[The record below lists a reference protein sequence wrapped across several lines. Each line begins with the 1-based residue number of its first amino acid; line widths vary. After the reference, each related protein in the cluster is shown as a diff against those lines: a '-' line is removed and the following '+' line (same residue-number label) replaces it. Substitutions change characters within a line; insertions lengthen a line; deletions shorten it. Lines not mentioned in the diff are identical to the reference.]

1 MNLRRLQATAI
12 SLLFSLGTFAAG
24 TDGSNGNA
32 ELKASATKATVGEN
46 VNLTVTVSGIT
57 DGEGTGS
64 KGKCVYSVTIPSGL
78 TKVSG
83 TNSPQSLTGS
93 GGNKTYDHGT
103 YTTSAVGKYT
113 FGINVTTGTTSS
125 NTLDVYF
132 CPAAPV
138 ASAATNIASQ
148 GFTANWNEVSGA
160 TYKVSLYKSEQ
171 LIGTYN
177 SNETSY
183 DFSELEANT
192 TYEYCVSSIVNEIE
206 SANPSQK
213 MSVTTL
219 QPIIT
224 MTSVSD
230 LETYGDQLTGTFTVD
245 LQNATESKVVLALGG
260 DGASAYTI
268 SPTVIKTFPS
278 EVTYTFAPSSVGTFN
293 ATVTATSANADNQV
307 LTIKGVSK
315 EVVAPVLQEAT
326 EIESSGF
333 TANWNAI
340 EGATGY
346 ILNIYDANGNA
357 VDGYENLEVGNVT
370 TFVVDNIAPEQTYTC
385 DVYAVSGN
393 NKSEKSNKIQITTP
407 KGAVVTYV
415 AIGEFETPAGAT
427 AEKTIYVDG
436 VNLTGDVTVSL
447 DGDAAFSTNVSSIT
461 ATEGAANGAVA
472 ITFAPTVV
480 GAYSATVSL
489 ATAGAKTKTINISGK
504 ALPSTVTALAAT
516 AVSENGFTANWEG
529 EKGATYVVTLVD
541 MDGVENKIET
551 TGTSYVFTGLESGE
565 TYTYTVQIKE
575 NGLLSYRSAEIT
587 ATTLSA
593 PSVSVNAGKTGVVL
607 TWNKI
612 GNVSNYKAIL
622 YKDGESIN
630 TSTTTNCSVS
640 FDGLTENTEYSYE
653 VKAEYGNG
661 SEVSSG
667 VKNFTT
673 KSYNVYGQQIGN
685 SDFEAWD
692 NEGSNNVEPSNWNSF
707 MTLSPDFS
715 MANQAMGKQV
725 ESNSDVR
732 PGSAGKKSARI
743 WSRNVV
749 IATAQGNLTTG
760 RIHAGSATADDE
772 TTNFNRSEIDNPNF
786 SEVLTSRPDSMTV
799 WVKYNASDKKQK
811 SSISAFIHDDYA
823 EFQDPLVTKC
833 KSHVVA
839 QAALEYGVTGW
850 ERKSIPFN
858 YASYASNGVDPK
870 FILVTFNSNSTPG
883 GGAANDE
890 VYVDDLL
897 LIYKP
902 TLSIGSL
909 SKTQYEPG
917 DVISLPYTIEG
928 TMSPYNLNKAANVV
942 SLELS
947 DATGNFDNA
956 TVLTSVTTDESG
968 TLTAQLPSTLAD
980 GNLYKMRVVT
990 TNYPMTSDA
999 SNAFVVRNVPADVVA
1014 TEATDV
1020 TAVSFKANWE
1030 AAANAQS
1037 YVLTVKKANGD
1048 VLKTVE
1054 TVETTATITGLSSE
1068 TSYSYTVKAV
1078 NDYLTSQNNSNVV
1091 TVKTAGGGSISY
1103 DGKTSFT
1110 GVAGGQAQN
1119 ATITVT
1125 GAGLIDV
1132 IHVLKSGSADFSI
1145 GDVTE
1150 LNAEGGVLNV
1160 TYNPSTVG
1168 VQTASIKLSSKLVNP
1183 AVTITLTGTV
1193 LPQTVSTAEA
1203 TDVTMSS
1210 FTANWNASA
1219 IEGAKYVFTLYSADG
1234 MKISSEEV
1242 DGTSK
1247 IVTGLS
1253 AATAYSYTVAVKVSG
1268 LTSEES
1274 AAQNVTTVSIPVIS
1288 DLPTAELSFTSAYTV
1303 ASDAQKITVSGSNL
1317 QGNITAAISGDN
1329 ADMFSLSATE
1339 LSNGDEL
1346 SITYTPSSFDSH
1358 SAILTLSS
1366 VNAESV
1372 TLDLKG
1378 VPTLAKVEALP
1389 ATNVTENGWGY
1400 TANWNAT
1407 PGATKYQ
1414 ATFLYDV
1421 NGEPTQYILQD
1432 LDASVTS
1439 YDVYARALRDKVNY
1453 YVIKAF
1459 AGLNNEYESKSDTI
1473 AISLIKPAAVA
1484 ASEATDVTET
1494 GFTAN
1499 WEASEDESVK
1509 YILTVTSNGVEV
1521 SKDTLIGT
1529 SKAITGL
1536 TAGTEYSYTVY
1547 TLNVVGLKSA
1557 SASNA
1562 VTVTTTANEGGNTN
1576 PSDDPET
1583 PEDPTTAVSE
1593 NSAAKLTVYPN
1604 PAVSVINISG
1614 VDAKSVSIY
1623 SSTGALVEATA
1634 ETVINVSDL
1643 AAGLYHA
1650 VVVDNNG
1657 KKFAKSF
1664 IKE

>member
-12 SLLFSLGTFAAG
+12 SLLFSLGAFANGEDG
-24 TDGSNGNA
+24 TAKLSASVTNA
-32 ELKASATKATVGEN
+32 TIGDPVTLS
-46 VNLTVTVSGIT
+46 VTVSGIT
-57 DGEGTGS
+57 NKTGLGSDGS
-64 KGKCVYSVTIPSGL
+64 CNYSITIPSGL
-78 TKVSG
+78 TTVVESPNGTSKNLSG
-83 TNSPQSLTGS
+83 A
-93 GGNKTYDHGT
+93 GGNGTYDHGT
-103 YTTSAVGKYT
+103 YTASAAGKYT
-113 FGINVTTGTTSS
+113 FGLKVATGDAGNTSLDVTFSPEMPESLPATDITSRGFTANWNEVEGCSYQVNVYKNGALNSTYNATGNSLVISDLLPSTDYTYSVFTVQNGIMSINGSQELDVTTLTPAITLTAVSNAETVLGSEANGVLRVSAENLYDSDVKLALSGENAGLFSLSSTSVTEFPS
-125 NTLDVYF
+125 DINFTFNPTAIGEFSATLTATSTGAQSKTFTLTGFAKPV
-132 CPAAPV
+132 APV
-138 ASAATNIASQ
+138 ASAATN
-148 GFTANWNEVSGA
+148 V
-160 TYKVSLYKSEQ
+160 
-171 LIGTYN
+171 
-177 SNETSY
+177 
-183 DFSELEANT
+183 
-192 TYEYCVSSIVNEIE
+192 
-206 SANPSQK
+206 
-213 MSVTTL
+213 
-219 QPIIT
+219 
-224 MTSVSD
+224 
-230 LETYGDQLTGTFTVD
+230 
-245 LQNATESKVVLALGG
+245 
-260 DGASAYTI
+260 
-268 SPTVIKTFPS
+268 
-278 EVTYTFAPSSVGTFN
+278 
-293 ATVTATSANADNQV
+293 
-307 LTIKGVSK
+307 
-315 EVVAPVLQEAT
+315 
-326 EIESSGF
+326 ESSGF
-333 TANWNAI
+333 TANWASVD
-340 EGATGY
+340 GATSY
-346 ILNIYDANGNA
+346 AINVYDANGNV
-357 VDGYENLEVGNVT
+357 VDGYENLEVGNAT
-370 TFVVDNIAPEQTYTC
+370 SYNVDNVSPEQSYTY
-385 DVYAVSGN
+385 DVIAIGN
-393 NKSEKSNKIQITTP
+393 GAASDKSNKISVTTP
-407 KGAVVTYV
+407 KGAVITYV
-415 AIGEFETPAGAT
+415 AIGEFETSVGAT

-447 DGDAAFSTNVSSIT
+447 DGDAAFSTNVSSI
-461 ATEGAANGAVA
+461 ATTDGAASGAVA
-472 ITFAPTVV
+472 ITFAPTAV

-489 ATAGAKTKTINISGK
+489 ATAGAKTKTVAISGK
-504 ALPSTVTALAAT
+504 ALPSAVTATAAT

-529 EKGATYVVTLVD
+529 DAEATYVVTLTAA
-541 MDGVENKIET
+541 DGTQTATET
-551 TGTSYVFTGLESGE
+551 TETSYAFTGLASGE
-565 TYTYTVQIKE
+565 AYTYTVQVKE
-575 NGLLSYRSAEIT
+575 NGQMSYKSNEISV
-587 ATTLSA
+587 ATLAA
-593 PSVSVNAGKTGVVL
+593 PSVSVSAGKTSITLIWNAVKSAVSYNAKLYNNGALVSENSL
-607 TWNKI
+607 TEQTI
-612 GNVSNYKAIL
+612 
-622 YKDGESIN
+622 
-630 TSTTTNCSVS
+630 T
-640 FDGLTENTEYSYE
+640 FDGLAAATAYQYE
-653 VKAEYGNG
+653 VIAVYGDGAN
-661 SEVSSG
+661 VSTGLKDVS
-667 VKNFTT
+667 TLA
-673 KSYNVYGQQIGN
+673 SSVYGQQIGN
-685 SDFEAWD
+685 YTFEEWD
-692 NEGSNNVEPSNWNSF
+692 SNGEPKNWNGFKTAGGSF
-707 MTLSPDFS
+707 AS
-715 MANQAMGKQV
+715 MVSGEGKV
-725 ESNSDVR
+725 DSNSDVR
-732 PGSAGKKSARI
+732 PGTAGKTSARVYSTSVAGI
-743 WSRNVV
+743 VAN
-749 IATAQGNLTTG
+749 GNMTTG
-760 RIHAGSATADDE
+760 QIIAGNMSAAST
-772 TTNFNRSEIDNPNF
+772 DNHNESKISDSDF
-786 SEVLTSRPDSMTV
+786 SQVLTARPDSFTV
-799 WVKYNASDKKQK
+799 WLKYVPK
-811 SSISAFIHDDYA
+811 SGSSSTAGFSNYIHGNHSG
-823 EFQDPLVTKC
+823 FTDPLTGNSSKYI
-833 KSHVVA
+833 VA
-839 QAALEYGVTGW
+839 SANVSKLTTDRGW
-850 ERKSIPFN
+850 KRFSIPFD
-858 YASYASNGVDPK
+858 YAAYTANGESPAY
-870 FILVTFNSNSTPG
+870 ILTTFNTNSTPG
-883 GGAANDE
+883 GGDAGE
-890 VYVDDLL
+890 ELYVDDIL

-968 TLTAQLPSTLAD
+968 TLTAVLPSTLAD
-980 GNLYKMRVVT
+980 GNLYRLRVVT
-990 TNYPMTSDA
+990 TNYPMTSRA
-999 SNAFVVRNVPADVVA
+999 SSAFKFRNRPADVVA

-1054 TVETTATITGLSSE
+1054 TAETSATIAGLSSE

-1110 GVAGGQAQN
+1110 GVAGQAQN

-1150 LNAEGGVLNV
+1150 LDAEGGVLNV

-1203 TDVTMSS
+1203 TDITMSS

-1219 IEGAKYVFTLYSADG
+1219 IEGAKYVFTLYNAEG
-1234 MKISSEEV
+1234 VKISSEEV

-1247 IVTGLS
+1247 TVTGLS
-1253 AATAYSYTVAVKVSG
+1253 AATAYSYTVAVKISG

-1274 AAQNVTTVSIPVIS
+1274 AKQNVTTVSVPVID
-1288 DLPTAELSFTSAYTV
+1288 DLTVSELTFTEEYGAESN
-1303 ASDAQKITVSGSNL
+1303 AQKVTVSGTNL
-1317 QGNITAAISGDN
+1317 VGKIIATLGGDN
-1329 ADMFSLSATE
+1329 ADQFTLSSTE
-1339 LSNGDEL
+1339 LSSGDEL
-1346 SITYTPSSFDSH
+1346 SITYKPTTYEVH
-1358 SAILTLSS
+1358 SAT
-1366 VNAESV
+1366 V
-1372 TLDLKG
+1372 TLTTESGENTVTLKLSG
-1378 VPTLAKVEALP
+1378 TPAMPAVVALP
-1389 ATNVTENGWGY
+1389 ATDIVENGY
-1400 TANWNAT
+1400 TANWESV

-1414 ATFLYDV
+1414 VEMFYY
-1421 NGEPTQYILQD
+1421 NPTTGAKTRQKNVTLE
-1432 LDASVTS
+1432 STVTS
-1439 YDVYARALRDKVNY
+1439 YSYSFALLKNKMNS
-1453 YVIKAF
+1453 YVITAY
-1459 AGLNNEYESKSDTI
+1459 AGAIDEYKNVSDTVFV
-1473 AISLIKPAAVA
+1473 SLIKPAAVA

>member
-12 SLLFSLGTFAAG
+12 SLMLCLGAFA
-24 TDGSNGNA
+24 TNGSDGNA

-57 DGEGTGS
+57 NGEGIGA
-64 KGKCVYSVTIPSGL
+64 KDGACNYSITIPSGL
-78 TKVSG
+78 TTVVESPNDTSKNLSG
-83 TNSPQSLTGS
+83 D
-93 GGNKTYDHGT
+93 GGNGTYDHGT
-103 YTTSAVGKYT
+103 YTSSTAGKYS
-113 FGINVTTGTTSS
+113 FKLNVTKGTAGNTSTDVTFCPQAPTALPATDITSKGFTANWESVDGATYKVYVYKDGAEVSNYDEITGTSLVISDLQPSTDYTYSVFS
-125 NTLDVYF
+125 VQNGVMSINGSPELDVTTLT
-132 CPAAPV
+132 PAITLTAGSNAETVLGSEANGVFRVSAENLYDSDVKLALSGENAGLFSLSSTSVTEFPSDINFTFNPTAIGEFSATLTATSTGAQSKTFTLTGFAKPVAPV
-138 ASAATNIASQ
+138 ASAATN
-148 GFTANWNEVSGA
+148 V
-160 TYKVSLYKSEQ
+160 
-171 LIGTYN
+171 
-177 SNETSY
+177 
-183 DFSELEANT
+183 
-192 TYEYCVSSIVNEIE
+192 
-206 SANPSQK
+206 
-213 MSVTTL
+213 
-219 QPIIT
+219 
-224 MTSVSD
+224 
-230 LETYGDQLTGTFTVD
+230 
-245 LQNATESKVVLALGG
+245 
-260 DGASAYTI
+260 
-268 SPTVIKTFPS
+268 
-278 EVTYTFAPSSVGTFN
+278 
-293 ATVTATSANADNQV
+293 
-307 LTIKGVSK
+307 
-315 EVVAPVLQEAT
+315 
-326 EIESSGF
+326 ESSGF
-333 TANWNAI
+333 TANWASVD
-340 EGATGY
+340 GATNY
-346 ILNIYDANGNA
+346 IINVYDANGNV
-357 VDGYENLEVGNVT
+357 VDGYENIEVGNVT
-370 TFVVDNIAPEQTYTC
+370 SYNVDNVSPEQSYTY
-385 DVYAVSGN
+385 DVIATGN
-393 NKSEKSNKIQITTP
+393 GAASDKSNKISVTTP
-407 KGAVVTYV
+407 KGAVITYV

-447 DGDAAFSTNVSSIT
+447 EGDAVFSTNVSSI
-461 ATEGAANGAVA
+461 ATTDGAASGAVA

-541 MDGVENKIET
+541 MDGVENEIET

-607 TWNKI
+607 TWDKI

-630 TSTTTNCSVS
+630 SSTVTNSSVS

-653 VKAEYGNG
+653 VKAVYGNG

-685 SDFEAWD
+685 YTFEEWD
-692 NEGSNNVEPSNWNSF
+692 SNGEPKNWNGFKTAGGSY
-707 MTLSPDFS
+707 
-715 MANQAMGKQV
+715 ANMVSGEGKV
-725 ESNSDVR
+725 GSNSDVR
-732 PGSAGKKSARI
+732 PGTAGKTSARVY
-743 WSRNVV
+743 STSVV
-749 IATAQGNLTTG
+749 GVVANGNMTTG
-760 RIHAGSATADDE
+760 QIIAGAMSAANT
-772 TTNFNRSEIDNPNF
+772 DNHNESKIGDSNF
-786 SEVLTSRPDSMTV
+786 SQVLTARPDSFTV
-799 WVKYNASDKKQK
+799 WLKYVPMSG
-811 SSISAFIHDDYA
+811 SSSTAGFSNYIHGNHSG
-823 EFQDPLVTKC
+823 FTDPLTGNSSKYI
-833 KSHVVA
+833 VA
-839 QAALEYGVTGW
+839 SANVSKLTTDRGW
-850 ERKSIPFN
+850 KRFSIPFD
-858 YASYASNGVDPK
+858 YATYTANGESPAY
-870 FILVTFNSNSTPG
+870 IMTTFNTNSTPG
-883 GGAANDE
+883 GGDAGE
-890 VYVDDLL
+890 ELYVDDIL
-897 LIYKP
+897 LIYNP
-902 TLSIGSL
+902 TLTIGSL

-968 TLTAQLPSTLAD
+968 TLTAVLPSTLAD
-980 GNLYKMRVVT
+980 GNLYKLRVVT
-990 TNYPMTSDA
+990 TNYPMTSRA
-999 SNAFVVRNVPADVVA
+999 SSAFKFRNRPADVVA

-1054 TVETTATITGLSSE
+1054 TAETTATVAGLSSE

-1110 GVAGGQAQN
+1110 GVAN
-1119 ATITVT
+1119 ETITVT

-1210 FTANWNASA
+1210 FTANWNASD
-1219 IEGAKYVFTLYSADG
+1219 IKGAKYVFTLYNAEG
-1234 MKISSEEV
+1234 VKISSEKV

-1247 IVTGLS
+1247 TVTGLS
-1253 AATAYSYTVAVKVSG
+1253 AATTYSYTVAVEVSG

-1274 AAQNVTTVSIPVIS
+1274 AKQNVTTASVPVIS
-1288 DLPTAELSFTSAYTV
+1288 DLPTAELPFSAIYETESAAKAV
-1303 ASDAQKITVSGSNL
+1303 TVSGTNL
-1317 QGNITAAISGDN
+1317 VGKIIATLGGDN
-1329 ADMFSLSATE
+1329 ADQFTLSSTE
-1339 LSNGDEL
+1339 LSSGDEL
-1346 SITYTPSSFDSH
+1346 FITYKPTTYEVH
-1358 SAILTLSS
+1358 SAT
-1366 VNAESV
+1366 V
-1372 TLDLKG
+1372 TLTTESGENTVTLKLSG
-1378 VPTLAKVEALP
+1378 TPAMPAVVALP
-1389 ATNVTENGWGY
+1389 ATDIVENGY
-1400 TANWNAT
+1400 TANWKSV

-1414 ATFLYDV
+1414 VEMFYY
-1421 NGEPTQYILQD
+1421 NPTTGAKIRQKNVTLE
-1432 LDASVTS
+1432 STVTS
-1439 YDVYARALRDKVNY
+1439 YSYSFALLKNKMNS
-1453 YVIKAF
+1453 YVITAYAGAIDDYKAV
-1459 AGLNNEYESKSDTI
+1459 SDTVFV
-1473 AISLIKPAAVA
+1473 SLIKPAAVA
-1484 ASEATDVTET
+1484 ALEATDVTET

-1557 SASNA
+1557 ASKA
-1562 VTVTTTANEGGNTN
+1562 MTVTTTANEGGNT
-1576 PSDDPET
+1576 DVPET
-1583 PEDPTTAVSE
+1583 PEAPTTAVSE

>member
-1 MNLRRLQATAI
+1 MLC
-12 SLLFSLGTFAAG
+12 LGAFA
-24 TDGSNGNA
+24 NGNDGTA
-32 ELKASATKATVGEN
+32 TLSASVTKATVGDP
-46 VNLTVTVSGIT
+46 VKLSVTVSEMTNKSGIT
-57 DGEGTGS
+57 GS
-64 KGKCVYSVTIPSGL
+64 NGACNYSITIPRELTTVVESPNGTSKNLSGD
-78 TKVSG
+78 
-83 TNSPQSLTGS
+83 
-93 GGNKTYDHGT
+93 GGNGTYDHGT
-103 YTTSAVGKYT
+103 YTSSTAGKYS
-113 FGINVTTGTTSS
+113 FKLNVTKGTAGNTS
-125 NTLDVYF
+125 TDVTF
-132 CPAAPV
+132 CPQAPT
-138 ASAATNIASQ
+138 ALPATDITSK

-177 SNETSY
+177 SNKTSY

-213 MSVTTL
+213 ISVTTL
-219 QPIIT
+219 KPIIT

-230 LETYGDQLTGTFTVD
+230 LETYGDQLTGKFTVD
-245 LQNATESKVVLALGG
+245 LLNATESKVVLALGG

-293 ATVTATSANADNQV
+293 ATVTATSANADNQE
-307 LTIKGVSK
+307 LKIKGVSK
-315 EVVAPVLQEAT
+315 KIVAPVLQEAI

-333 TANWNAI
+333 TAKWNAV

-541 MDGVENKIET
+541 MDGVENEIET
-551 TGTSYVFTGLESGE
+551 TGTSYVFTGLESGK

-593 PSVSVNAGKTGVVL
+593 PSVSVNAGKTGVAL
-607 TWNKI
+607 TWDKI
-612 GNVSNYKAIL
+612 GNASNYKAIL

-653 VKAEYGNG
+653 VKAVYGNG

-667 VKNFTT
+667 VKYFTT

-685 SDFEAWD
+685 YTFEEWD
-692 NEGSNNVEPSNWNSF
+692 SNGEPKNWNGFKTAGGSY
-707 MTLSPDFS
+707 
-715 MANQAMGKQV
+715 ANMVSGEGKV
-725 ESNSDVR
+725 GSNSDVR
-732 PGSAGKKSARI
+732 PGTAGKTSARVY
-743 WSRNVV
+743 STSVV
-749 IATAQGNLTTG
+749 GVVANGNMTTG
-760 RIHAGSATADDE
+760 QIIAGAMSAANT
-772 TTNFNRSEIDNPNF
+772 DNHNESKISDSNF
-786 SEVLTSRPDSMTV
+786 SQVLTARPDSFTV
-799 WVKYNASDKKQK
+799 WLKYVPMSG
-811 SSISAFIHDDYA
+811 SSSTAGFSNYIHGNHSG
-823 EFQDPLVTKC
+823 FTDPLTGNSSKYI
-833 KSHVVA
+833 VA
-839 QAALEYGVTGW
+839 SANVSKLTTDRGW
-850 ERKSIPFN
+850 KRFSIPFD
-858 YASYASNGVDPK
+858 YATYTANGESPAY
-870 FILVTFNSNSTPG
+870 IMTTFNTNSTPG
-883 GGAANDE
+883 GGDAGE
-890 VYVDDLL
+890 ELYVDDIL
-897 LIYKP
+897 LIYNP
-902 TLSIGSL
+902 TLTIGSL

-968 TLTAQLPSTLAD
+968 TLTAVLPSTLAD
-980 GNLYKMRVVT
+980 GNLYKLRVVT
-990 TNYPMTSDA
+990 TNYPMTSRA
-999 SNAFVVRNVPADVVA
+999 SSAFKFRNRPADVVA

-1054 TVETTATITGLSSE
+1054 TAETTATVAGLSSE

-1078 NDYLTSQNNSNVV
+1078 NDNLTSQNNSNVV

-1110 GVAGGQAQN
+1110 GVAGKPQN
-1119 ATITVT
+1119 ETITVT

-1210 FTANWNASA
+1210 FTANWNASD
-1219 IEGAKYVFTLYSADG
+1219 IKGAEYVFTLYNAEG
-1234 MKISSEEV
+1234 VKIYPPEKV

-1247 IVTGLS
+1247 TVTGLS
-1253 AATAYSYTVAVKVSG
+1253 AATTYSYTVAVKVSG

-1274 AAQNVTTVSIPVIS
+1274 AKQNVTTASVPVID
-1288 DLPTAELSFTSAYTV
+1288 DLTVSELTFTEEYGAESK
-1303 ASDAQKITVSGSNL
+1303 AQKVTVSGTNL
-1317 QGNITAAISGDN
+1317 VGKIIATLGGDN
-1329 ADMFSLSATE
+1329 ADQFTLSSTK
-1339 LSNGDEL
+1339 LSSGDEL
-1346 SITYTPSSFDSH
+1346 FITYKPTTYEVH
-1358 SAILTLSS
+1358 SAT
-1366 VNAESV
+1366 V
-1372 TLDLKG
+1372 TLTTESGENTVTLKLSG
-1378 VPTLAKVEALP
+1378 TPAMPAVVALP
-1389 ATNVTENGWGY
+1389 ATDIVENGY
-1400 TANWNAT
+1400 TANWKSV

-1414 ATFLYDV
+1414 VEMFYY
-1421 NGEPTQYILQD
+1421 NPTTGARTRQKNVTLE
-1432 LDASVTS
+1432 STVTS
-1439 YDVYARALRDKVNY
+1439 YSYSFALLKNKMNS
-1453 YVIKAF
+1453 YVITAYAGAIDDYKAV
-1459 AGLNNEYESKSDTI
+1459 SDTVFV
-1473 AISLIKPAAVA
+1473 SLIKPAGVA
-1484 ASEATDVTET
+1484 ASEATYVTET

-1509 YILTVTSNGVEV
+1509 YILTVTLNGVEV

-1557 SASNA
+1557 ASKA
-1562 VTVTTTANEGGNTN
+1562 MTVTTTANEGGNTN
-1576 PSDDPET
+1576 PSDNPET

-1604 PAVSVINISG
+1604 PAISVINISG

-1657 KKFAKSF
+1657 KKFVKSF

>member
-1 MNLRRLQATAI
+1 MLC
-12 SLLFSLGTFAAG
+12 LGTFA
-24 TDGSNGNA
+24 TNGSDGNA

-57 DGEGTGS
+57 NGEGIGA
-64 KGKCVYSVTIPSGL
+64 KDGKCVYSVTIPSEL
-78 TKVSG
+78 TNVSG
-83 TNSPQSLTGS
+83 TNSSQSLTGS
-93 GGNKTYDHGT
+93 GGNGTYDHGT

-213 MSVTTL
+213 ISVTTL
-219 QPIIT
+219 KPIIT

-230 LETYGDQLTGTFTVD
+230 LETYGDQLTGKFTVD
-245 LQNATESKVVLALGG
+245 LLNATESKVVLALGG

-293 ATVTATSANADNQV
+293 ATVTATSANADNQE
-307 LTIKGVSK
+307 LKIKGVSK
-315 EVVAPVLQEAT
+315 KIVAPVLQEAI

-333 TANWNAI
+333 TAKWNAV

-516 AVSENGFTANWEG
+516 AVSETGFTANWEG

-541 MDGVENKIET
+541 MDGVENKIDT
-551 TGTSYVFTGLESGE
+551 TGTSYVFTGLESGK

-607 TWNKI
+607 TWDKI

-630 TSTTTNCSVS
+630 SSTVTNSSVS

-653 VKAEYGNG
+653 VKAVYGNG

-685 SDFEAWD
+685 YTFEEWD
-692 NEGSNNVEPSNWNSF
+692 SNGEPKNWNGFKTAGGSY
-707 MTLSPDFS
+707 
-715 MANQAMGKQV
+715 ANMVSGEGKV
-725 ESNSDVR
+725 GSNSDVR
-732 PGSAGKKSARI
+732 PGTAGKTSARVY
-743 WSRNVV
+743 STSVV
-749 IATAQGNLTTG
+749 GVVANGNMTTG
-760 RIHAGSATADDE
+760 QIIAGAMSAANT
-772 TTNFNRSEIDNPNF
+772 DNHNESKISDSNF
-786 SEVLTSRPDSMTV
+786 SQVLTARPDSFTV
-799 WVKYNASDKKQK
+799 WLKYVPMSG
-811 SSISAFIHDDYA
+811 SSSTAGFSNYIHGNHSG
-823 EFQDPLVTKC
+823 FTDPLTGNSSKYI
-833 KSHVVA
+833 VA
-839 QAALEYGVTGW
+839 SANVSKLTTDRGW
-850 ERKSIPFN
+850 KRFSIPFD
-858 YASYASNGVDPK
+858 YATYTANGESPAY
-870 FILVTFNSNSTPG
+870 IMTTFNTNSTPG
-883 GGAANDE
+883 GGDAGE
-890 VYVDDLL
+890 ELYVDDIL
-897 LIYKP
+897 LIYNP
-902 TLSIGSL
+902 TLTIGSL

-968 TLTAQLPSTLAD
+968 TLTAVLPSTLAD
-980 GNLYKMRVVT
+980 GNLYKLRVVT
-990 TNYPMTSDA
+990 TNYPMTSRA
-999 SNAFVVRNVPADVVA
+999 SSAFKFRNRPADVVA

-1054 TVETTATITGLSSE
+1054 TAETTATVAGLSSE

-1110 GVAGGQAQN
+1110 GVAGQAQN
-1119 ATITVT
+1119 DTITVT

-1203 TDVTMSS
+1203 TDVTISS
-1210 FTANWNASA
+1210 FTANWNASD
-1219 IEGAKYVFTLYSADG
+1219 IKGAKYVFTLYNAEG
-1234 MKISSEEV
+1234 VKISSEKV

-1247 IVTGLS
+1247 TVTGLS
-1253 AATAYSYTVAVKVSG
+1253 AATTYSYTVAVEVSG

-1274 AAQNVTTVSIPVIS
+1274 AKQNVTTASIPVID
-1288 DLPTAELSFTSAYTV
+1288 DLTVSELTFTEEYGAESK
-1303 ASDAQKITVSGSNL
+1303 AQKVTVSGTNL
-1317 QGNITAAISGDN
+1317 VGKIIATLGGDN
-1329 ADMFSLSATE
+1329 ADQFTLSSTK
-1339 LSNGDEL
+1339 LSSGDEL
-1346 SITYTPSSFDSH
+1346 FITYKPTTYEVH
-1358 SAILTLSS
+1358 SAT
-1366 VNAESV
+1366 V
-1372 TLDLKG
+1372 TLTTESGENTVTLKLSG
-1378 VPTLAKVEALP
+1378 TPAMPAVVALP
-1389 ATNVTENGWGY
+1389 ATDIVENGY
-1400 TANWNAT
+1400 TANWKSV

-1414 ATFLYDV
+1414 VEMFYY
-1421 NGEPTQYILQD
+1421 NPTTGAKTRQKNVTLE
-1432 LDASVTS
+1432 STVTS
-1439 YDVYARALRDKVNY
+1439 YSYSFALLKNKMNS
-1453 YVIKAF
+1453 YVITAYAGAIDDYKAV
-1459 AGLNNEYESKSDTI
+1459 SDTVFV
-1473 AISLIKPAAVA
+1473 SLIKPAAVA
-1484 ASEATDVTET
+1484 ASEATNVTET

-1499 WEASEDESVK
+1499 WEASKDKSVK
-1509 YILTVTSNGVEV
+1509 YILTVTSDGVEV

-1557 SASNA
+1557 ASKA
-1562 VTVTTTANEGGNTN
+1562 MTVTTTANEGGNTDVPEN
-1576 PSDDPET
+1576 PEA
-1583 PEDPTTAVSE
+1583 PTTAVSE
-1593 NSAAKLTVYPN
+1593 KSAAKLTVYPN

>member
-1 MNLRRLQATAI
+1 M
-12 SLLFSLGTFAAG
+12 
-24 TDGSNGNA
+24 
-32 ELKASATKATVGEN
+32 
-46 VNLTVTVSGIT
+46 
-57 DGEGTGS
+57 
-64 KGKCVYSVTIPSGL
+64 
-78 TKVSG
+78 
-83 TNSPQSLTGS
+83 
-93 GGNKTYDHGT
+93 
-103 YTTSAVGKYT
+103 
-113 FGINVTTGTTSS
+113 
-125 NTLDVYF
+125 
-132 CPAAPV
+132 
-138 ASAATNIASQ
+138 
-148 GFTANWNEVSGA
+148 
-160 TYKVSLYKSEQ
+160 
-171 LIGTYN
+171 
-177 SNETSY
+177 
-183 DFSELEANT
+183 
-192 TYEYCVSSIVNEIE
+192 
-206 SANPSQK
+206 
-213 MSVTTL
+213 
-219 QPIIT
+219 
-224 MTSVSD
+224 
-230 LETYGDQLTGTFTVD
+230 
-245 LQNATESKVVLALGG
+245 
-260 DGASAYTI
+260 
-268 SPTVIKTFPS
+268 
-278 EVTYTFAPSSVGTFN
+278 
-293 ATVTATSANADNQV
+293 
-307 LTIKGVSK
+307 
-315 EVVAPVLQEAT
+315 
-326 EIESSGF
+326 
-333 TANWNAI
+333 
-340 EGATGY
+340 
-346 ILNIYDANGNA
+346 
-357 VDGYENLEVGNVT
+357 T

-447 DGDAAFSTNVSSIT
+447 DGDAAFSTNVSSI
-461 ATEGAANGAVA
+461 ATTDGAASGAVA
-472 ITFAPTVV
+472 ITFAPTAV

-516 AVSENGFTANWEG
+516 EVSETGFTANWEG

-541 MDGVENKIET
+541 MDGVENEIET

-593 PSVSVNAGKTGVVL
+593 PSVSVNAGKTGVAL
-607 TWNKI
+607 TWDKI
-612 GNVSNYKAIL
+612 RNVSNYKAIL

-630 TSTTTNCSVS
+630 SSTVTNSSVS

-653 VKAEYGNG
+653 VKAVYENG

-667 VKNFTT
+667 VKYFTT

-685 SDFEAWD
+685 YTFEEWD
-692 NEGSNNVEPSNWNSF
+692 DNGEPKNWNGFKTAGGSF
-707 MTLSPDFS
+707 ASFV
-715 MANQAMGKQV
+715 N
-725 ESNSDVR
+725 SNGRVSSASDVR
-732 PGSAGKKSARI
+732 PGSAGNTSAKAN
-743 WSRNVV
+743 S
-749 IATAQGNLTTG
+749 ATVSGVTANGNLTTG
-760 RIHAGSATADDE
+760 QVIAGAMSAANTGNHNESKISD
-772 TTNFNRSEIDNPNF
+772 SNF
-786 SEVLTSRPDSMTV
+786 SQVLTARPDSFTV
-799 WVKYNASDKKQK
+799 WLKYVPK
-811 SSISAFIHDDYA
+811 SGSSSTAGFTNYIHGNHSG
-823 EFQDPLVTKC
+823 FTDPLTGNSSKYI
-833 KSHVVA
+833 VA
-839 QAALEYGVTGW
+839 SANVSKLTTDRGW
-850 ERKSIPFN
+850 KRFSIPFD
-858 YASYASNGVDPK
+858 YATYTANGESPAY
-870 FILVTFNSNSTPG
+870 IMTTFNTNSTPG
-883 GGAANDE
+883 GGDAGE
-890 VYVDDLL
+890 ELYVDDIL
-897 LIYKP
+897 LIYNP
-902 TLSIGSL
+902 TLTIGSL

-968 TLTAQLPSTLAD
+968 TLTAVLPSTLAD
-980 GNLYKMRVVT
+980 GNLYKLRVVT
-990 TNYPMTSDA
+990 TNYPMTSRA
-999 SNAFVVRNVPADVVA
+999 SSAFKLRNIPADVVA

-1030 AAANAQS
+1030 AAENAQS
-1037 YVLTVKKANGD
+1037 YTLTVKNANGD

-1054 TVETTATITGLSSE
+1054 TAETSATIAGLSSE
-1068 TSYSYTVKAV
+1068 TSYSYSVIAS
-1078 NDYLTSQNNSNVV
+1078 NDYVSSDNKSNVV
-1091 TVKTAGGGSISY
+1091 AVKTAGGGSISY

-1110 GVAGGQAQN
+1110 GVAGKAQN
-1119 ATITVT
+1119 DTITVT

-1210 FTANWNASA
+1210 FTANWNASD
-1219 IEGAKYVFTLYSADG
+1219 IKGAEYVFTLYNAEG
-1234 MKISSEEV
+1234 VKIYPPEVV

-1247 IVTGLS
+1247 TVTGLS
-1253 AATAYSYTVAVKVSG
+1253 AATTYSYTVAVKVSE

-1274 AAQNVTTVSIPVIS
+1274 AKQNVTTASIPVID
-1288 DLPTAELSFTSAYTV
+1288 DLTVSELTFTEEYGAESK
-1303 ASDAQKITVSGSNL
+1303 AQKVTVSGTNL
-1317 QGNITAAISGDN
+1317 VGKIIATLGGDN
-1329 ADMFSLSATE
+1329 ADQFTLSSTE
-1339 LSNGDEL
+1339 LSSGDEL
-1346 SITYTPSSFDSH
+1346 SITYKPTTYEVH
-1358 SAILTLSS
+1358 SAT
-1366 VNAESV
+1366 V
-1372 TLDLKG
+1372 TLTTESGENTVTLKLSG
-1378 VPTLAKVEALP
+1378 TPAMPAVVALP
-1389 ATNVTENGWGY
+1389 ATDIVENGY
-1400 TANWNAT
+1400 TANWKSV

-1414 ATFLYDV
+1414 VEMFYY
-1421 NGEPTQYILQD
+1421 NPTTGAKTRQKNVTLE
-1432 LDASVTS
+1432 STVTS
-1439 YDVYARALRDKVNY
+1439 YSYSFALLKNKMNS
-1453 YVIKAF
+1453 YVITAYAGAIDDYKAV
-1459 AGLNNEYESKSDTI
+1459 SDTVFV
-1473 AISLIKPAAVA
+1473 SLIKPAAVA
-1484 ASEATDVTET
+1484 ASEATNVTET

-1499 WEASEDESVK
+1499 WEASEDKSVK
-1509 YILTVTSNGVEV
+1509 YILTVTLNGVEV

-1557 SASNA
+1557 ASKA
-1562 VTVTTTANEGGNTN
+1562 MTVTTTANEGGNTN
-1576 PSDDPET
+1576 PSD
-1583 PEDPTTAVSE
+1583 DPTTAVSE

>member
-1 MNLRRLQATAI
+1 MKLRRLQATAI
-12 SLLFSLGTFAAG
+12 SLLFSLGAFA
-24 TDGSNGNA
+24 TDGSDGNA

-57 DGEGTGS
+57 NGEGIGA
-64 KGKCVYSVTIPSGL
+64 KDGKCVYSVTIPSGL
-78 TKVSG
+78 TNVSG
-83 TNSPQSLTGS
+83 SNNDQNLS
-93 GGNKTYDHGT
+93 GKGKNATYDHGT

-132 CPAAPV
+132 CPVAPV
-138 ASAATNIASQ
+138 VSAATNITSK

-160 TYKVSLYKSEQ
+160 TYKVSLYKGEQ
-171 LIGTYN
+171 LIDTYN

-192 TYEYCVSSIVNEIE
+192 TYEYCVNSIVDEIE
-206 SANPSQK
+206 SVNPSQK

-219 QPIIT
+219 KPIIT

-230 LETYGDQLTGTFTVD
+230 LETYGDQLTGTFIVD
-245 LQNATESKVVLALGG
+245 LLNATESKVVLALGG

-268 SPTVIKTFPS
+268 SPTVVKAFPS

-333 TANWNAI
+333 TANWNAV

-593 PSVSVNAGKTGVVL
+593 PSVSVNAGKTGVAL

-612 GNVSNYKAIL
+612 ENASNYKAIL

-673 KSYNVYGQQIGN
+673 KSYNVYGQQIEN
-685 SDFEAWD
+685 SDFEAWE
-692 NEGSNNVEPSNWNSF
+692 NEGKDEVEPVEWNSF
-707 MTLSPDFS
+707 MNLKSECTLCG
-715 MANQAMGKQV
+715 MAKAKQLDY
-725 ESNSDVR
+725 STSVR
-732 PGSAGKKSARI
+732 PGSTGKRSAKI
-743 WSRNVV
+743 WSRDVS
-749 IATAQGNLTTG
+749 IAVANGNLTTG
-760 RIHAGSATADDE
+760 RIVAGSTTAKDQANH
-772 TTNFNRSEIDNPNF
+772 NFTDTGNSLYNQ
-786 SEVLTSRPDSMTV
+786 VLTSRPDSITV
-799 WVKYNASDKKQK
+799 WVKYKPNNTSSTASV
-811 SSISAFIHDDYA
+811 SAIIHDNTAFEDPWESGSEAHIVANANKVYSSEGGKWQRLAVPFDY
-823 EFQDPLVTKC
+823 D
-833 KSHVVA
+833 
-839 QAALEYGVTGW
+839 
-850 ERKSIPFN
+850 
-858 YASYASNGVDPK
+858 SYKSNGLDPS

-883 GGAANDE
+883 GGAANDS
-890 VYVDDLL
+890 VNIDDIL
-897 LIYKP
+897 LIYNP
-902 TLSIGSL
+902 TLTIGSL

-928 TMSPYNLNKAANVV
+928 TMSPYNLDKAANVV
-942 SLELS
+942 SLEIS

-980 GNLYKMRVVT
+980 GNLYKLRVVT

-1054 TVETTATITGLSSE
+1054 TAETTATITGLSSE

-1110 GVAGGQAQN
+1110 GVAGQAQN

-1145 GDVTE
+1145 DDVTE

-1274 AAQNVTTVSIPVIS
+1274 AAQNVTTVSIPVINS
-1288 DLPTAELSFTSAYTV
+1288 LDVTSLSFTSAYTV

-1378 VPTLAKVEALP
+1378 TPTLAKVEALP

-1473 AISLIKPAAVA
+1473 VISLIKPAAVA

-1557 SASNA
+1557 SASNV

-1593 NSAAKLTVYPN
+1593 NSAAKLTIYPN

>member
-12 SLLFSLGTFAAG
+12 SLLFSLGTFAVG

-32 ELKASATKATVGEN
+32 ELKASTTKATVGEN

-83 TNSPQSLTGS
+83 TNSSQTLTGS

-138 ASAATNIASQ
+138 ASAATNITSK

-160 TYKVSLYKSEQ
+160 TYKVSLYKGEQ
-171 LIGTYN
+171 LIDTYN

-192 TYEYCVSSIVNEIE
+192 TYEYCVNSIVDEIE
-206 SANPSQK
+206 SVNPSQK

-219 QPIIT
+219 KPIIT

-230 LETYGDQLTGTFTVD
+230 LETYGDQLTGTFIVD
-245 LQNATESKVVLALGG
+245 LLNATESKVVLALGG

-268 SPTVIKTFPS
+268 SPTVVKTFPS

-407 KGAVVTYV
+407 KGAVITYV

-447 DGDAAFSTNVSSIT
+447 DGDAAFSTNVSSIA
-461 ATEGAANGAVA
+461 ATDGSASGAVA

-480 GAYSATVSL
+480 GTYSATVSL

-504 ALPSTVTALAAT
+504 ALPSAVTALAAT

-529 EKGATYVVTLVD
+529 DADATYVVALVD
-541 MDGVENKIET
+541 MDGVEDKIET
-551 TGTSYVFTGLESGE
+551 TGTSYTFTGLGSGE

-575 NGLLSYRSAEIT
+575 NGQLSYRSAEIMV
-587 ATTLSA
+587 TTLSA

-607 TWNKI
+607 TWDKI

-622 YKDGESIN
+622 YKDGEAIN
-630 TSTTTNCSVS
+630 SSTVANCSIS

-653 VKAEYGNG
+653 VKAVYENG

-749 IATAQGNLTTG
+749 IAVAQGNLTTG
-760 RIHAGSATADDE
+760 RIHAGSATANDGSK
-772 TTNFNRSEIDNPNF
+772 NFNRSEIDNPGF
-786 SEVLTSRPDSMTV
+786 SEVLTSRPDSITV
-799 WVKYNASDKKQK
+799 WIKYNASDSKQK
-811 SSISAFIHDDYA
+811 SSISAFIHDNYA
-823 EFQDPLVTKC
+823 QFQDPLVSAC
-833 KSHVVA
+833 NSHVVA

-850 ERKSIPFN
+850 TRKSIPFN
-858 YASYASNGVDPK
+858 YASYASNSANPSY
-870 FILVTFNSNSTPG
+870 ILVTFNSNSTPG
-883 GGAANDE
+883 GGAEDDE
-890 VYVDDLL
+890 VYIDDLL

-980 GNLYKMRVVT
+980 GNLYKLRVVT

-1054 TVETTATITGLSSE
+1054 TAETTATITGLSSE

-1110 GVAGGQAQN
+1110 GVAGQAQN
-1119 ATITVT
+1119 AEITVT

-1210 FTANWNASA
+1210 FTANWNASD
-1219 IEGAKYVFTLYSADG
+1219 IEGAKYVFTLYNAEG
-1234 MKISSEEV
+1234 VKISSEEV

-1247 IVTGLS
+1247 TVTGLS
-1253 AATAYSYTVAVKVSG
+1253 AATTYSYTVAVKVSG
-1268 LTSEES
+1268 LTSEKS
-1274 AAQNVTTVSIPVIS
+1274 AAQNVTTVSIPVINS
-1288 DLPTAELSFTSAYTV
+1288 LDVTSLSFTSAYTV

-1317 QGNITAAISGDN
+1317 QGNITATISGAN
-1329 ADMFSLSATE
+1329 AEMFSLNATE
-1339 LSNGDEL
+1339 FANGDEL
-1346 SITYTPSSFDSH
+1346 TITYTPASFGEH
-1358 SAILTLSS
+1358 SATLTLSS

-1521 SKDTLIGT
+1521 SKDTLIVT

-1623 SSTGALVEATA
+1623 SSTGALVETTA
-1634 ETVINVSDL
+1634 ETVVNVSDL

>member
-1 MNLRRLQATAI
+1 MLC
-12 SLLFSLGTFAAG
+12 LGAFASG
-24 TDGSNGNA
+24 NDGSDGNA

-57 DGEGTGS
+57 NGSGTGA
-64 KGKCVYSVTIPSGL
+64 KDGKCVYSVTIPSEL
-78 TKVSG
+78 TTVVESPNGTSKNLSG
-83 TNSPQSLTGS
+83 D
-93 GGNKTYDHGT
+93 GGNGTYDHGT

-177 SNETSY
+177 SNKTSY

-213 MSVTTL
+213 ISVTTL
-219 QPIIT
+219 KPIIT

-230 LETYGDQLTGTFTVD
+230 LETYGDQLTGKFTVD
-245 LQNATESKVVLALGG
+245 LLNATESKVVLALGG

-293 ATVTATSANADNQV
+293 ATVTATSANADNQE

-315 EVVAPVLQEAT
+315 KIVAPVLQEAI

-333 TANWNAI
+333 TAKWNAV

-541 MDGVENKIET
+541 MDGVENEIET
-551 TGTSYVFTGLESGE
+551 TGTSYVFTGLESGK

-593 PSVSVNAGKTGVVL
+593 PSVSVNAGKTGVAL
-607 TWNKI
+607 TWDKI
-612 GNVSNYKAIL
+612 GNASNYKAIL

-653 VKAEYGNG
+653 VKAVYGNG

-667 VKNFTT
+667 VKYFTT

-692 NEGSNNVEPSNWNSF
+692 NEGSDNVEPSNWNSF

-715 MANQAMGKQV
+715 MANQAMGQQV
-725 ESNSDVR
+725 ESNTDVR

-743 WSRNVV
+743 WSRSVV
-749 IATAQGNLTTG
+749 IAVAQGNLTTG
-760 RIHAGSATADDE
+760 RIHAGSATANDE
-772 TTNFNRSEIDNPNF
+772 TKNFNRSEIDNPNF
-786 SEVLTSRPDSMTV
+786 SEVLTSRPDSITV
-799 WVKYNASDKKQK
+799 WIKYNASDSKQK

-833 KSHVVA
+833 NSHIVA

-850 ERKSIPFN
+850 TRKSIPFN
-858 YASYASNGVDPK
+858 YASYASNSANPSY
-870 FILVTFNSNSTPG
+870 ILVTFNSNSTPG

-890 VYVDDLL
+890 VYVDDIL

-917 DVISLPYTIEG
+917 DVISLSYTIEG

-968 TLTAQLPSTLAD
+968 TLTAVLPSTLAD
-980 GNLYKMRVVT
+980 GNLYKLRVVT
-990 TNYPMTSDA
+990 TNYPMTSRA
-999 SNAFVVRNVPADVVA
+999 SSAFKLRNIPADVVA

-1030 AAANAQS
+1030 AAENAQS
-1037 YVLTVKKANGD
+1037 YTLTVKNANGD

-1054 TVETTATITGLSSE
+1054 TAETSATIAGLSSE
-1068 TSYSYTVKAV
+1068 TSYSYSVIAS
-1078 NDYLTSQNNSNVV
+1078 NDYVSSDNKSNVV
-1091 TVKTAGGGSISY
+1091 SVKTAGGGSISY

-1110 GVAGGQAQN
+1110 GVAGKAQN
-1119 ATITVT
+1119 DTITVT

-1145 GDVTE
+1145 GDVTK
-1150 LNAEGGVLNV
+1150 LDAEGGVLNV

-1183 AVTITLTGTV
+1183 AVTIILTGTV
-1193 LPQTVSTAEA
+1193 LPEAVSTKKA
-1203 TDVTMSS
+1203 TDITMNS
-1210 FTANWNASA
+1210 FTANWNASD
-1219 IEGAKYVFTLYSADG
+1219 IKGAKYVFTLYNAEG
-1234 MKISSEEV
+1234 VEIYPPEVV

-1247 IVTGLS
+1247 TVTGLS
-1253 AATAYSYTVAVKVSG
+1253 AATTYSYTVAVEVSG

-1274 AAQNVTTVSIPVIS
+1274 AAQNVTTASIPVID
-1288 DLPTAELSFTSAYTV
+1288 DLTVSELTFTEEYGAESK
-1303 ASDAQKITVSGSNL
+1303 AQKVTVRGTNL
-1317 QGNITAAISGDN
+1317 VGKIIATLGGDN
-1329 ADMFSLSATE
+1329 ADQFTLSSTK
-1339 LSNGDEL
+1339 LSSGDEL
-1346 SITYTPSSFDSH
+1346 FITYKPASFGEH
-1358 SAILTLSS
+1358 SATLTLSS

-1414 ATFLYDV
+1414 AIFLYEA
-1421 NGEPTQYILQD
+1421 NGALEQYLLQD

-1484 ASEATDVTET
+1484 ALEATDVTET

-1509 YILTVTSNGVEV
+1509 YILTVTLNGVEV

-1557 SASNA
+1557 SASKA
-1562 VTVTTTANEGGNTN
+1562 MTVTTTANEGGNT
-1576 PSDDPET
+1576 DVPET
-1583 PEDPTTAVSE
+1583 PEAPTTAVSE

>member
-1 MNLRRLQATAI
+1 MLC
-12 SLLFSLGTFAAG
+12 LGAFANG
-24 TDGSNGNA
+24 NDGSDGNA

-57 DGEGTGS
+57 NGSGTGA
-64 KGKCVYSVTIPSGL
+64 KDGKCVYSVTIPSEL
-78 TKVSG
+78 TTVVESPNGTSKNLSG
-83 TNSPQSLTGS
+83 D
-93 GGNKTYDHGT
+93 GGNGTYDHGT

-177 SNETSY
+177 SNKTSY

-213 MSVTTL
+213 ISVTTL
-219 QPIIT
+219 KPIIT

-230 LETYGDQLTGTFTVD
+230 LETYGDQLTGKFTVD
-245 LQNATESKVVLALGG
+245 LLNATESKVVLALGG

-293 ATVTATSANADNQV
+293 ATVTATSANADNQE
-307 LTIKGVSK
+307 LKIKGVSK
-315 EVVAPVLQEAT
+315 EIVAPVLQEAT

-333 TANWNAI
+333 TANWN
-340 EGATGY
+340 EVVGATGY

-461 ATEGAANGAVA
+461 ATEGAASGAVA
-472 ITFAPTVV
+472 ITFAPAAV
-480 GAYSATVSL
+480 GTYSATVSL

-504 ALPSTVTALAAT
+504 ALPSTVTALAAK
-516 AVSENGFTANWEG
+516 AVSETGFTANWEG

-541 MDGVENKIET
+541 MDGVENKIDT
-551 TGTSYVFTGLESGE
+551 TGTSYVFTGLESGK

-593 PSVSVNAGKTGVVL
+593 PSVSVNAGKTSITLIWNAVKSAVSYNAKLYNNGALVSENSL
-607 TWNKI
+607 TEQTI
-612 GNVSNYKAIL
+612 
-622 YKDGESIN
+622 
-630 TSTTTNCSVS
+630 T
-640 FDGLTENTEYSYE
+640 FDGLAAATAYQYE
-653 VKAEYGNG
+653 VIAVYGDGAN
-661 SEVSSG
+661 VSTGLKDVS
-667 VKNFTT
+667 TLA
-673 KSYNVYGQQIGN
+673 SSVYGQQIGN
-685 SDFEAWD
+685 YTFEEWD
-692 NEGSNNVEPSNWNSF
+692 SNGEPKNWNGFKTAGGSY
-707 MTLSPDFS
+707 
-715 MANQAMGKQV
+715 ANMVSGEGKV
-725 ESNSDVR
+725 GSNSDVR
-732 PGSAGKKSARI
+732 LGTAGKTSARVY
-743 WSRNVV
+743 STSVV
-749 IATAQGNLTTG
+749 GVVANGNMTTG
-760 RIHAGSATADDE
+760 QIIAGAMSAANTANHNESKISD
-772 TTNFNRSEIDNPNF
+772 SNF
-786 SEVLTSRPDSMTV
+786 SQVLTARPDSFTV
-799 WVKYNASDKKQK
+799 WLKYVPMSGSSSTAGFSNYIHGNHSGFTDPLTGNSSKYIVASANVSKLTTDRGWKRF
-811 SSISAFIHDDYA
+811 SISFDYA
-823 EFQDPLVTKC
+823 TYT
-833 KSHVVA
+833 A
-839 QAALEYGVTGW
+839 
-850 ERKSIPFN
+850 
-858 YASYASNGVDPK
+858 NGESPAY
-870 FILVTFNSNSTPG
+870 IMTTFNTNSTPG
-883 GGAANDE
+883 GGDAGE
-890 VYVDDLL
+890 ELYVDDIL
-897 LIYKP
+897 LIYNP
-902 TLSIGSL
+902 TLTIGSL

-968 TLTAQLPSTLAD
+968 TLTAVLPSTLAD
-980 GNLYKMRVVT
+980 GNLYKLRVVT
-990 TNYPMTSDA
+990 TNYPMTSRA
-999 SNAFVVRNVPADVVA
+999 SSAFKFRNIPADVVA

-1030 AAANAQS
+1030 AAENAQS
-1037 YVLTVKKANGD
+1037 YTLTVKNANGD

-1054 TVETTATITGLSSE
+1054 TAETTATVAGLSSE

-1110 GVAGGQAQN
+1110 GVAN
-1119 ATITVT
+1119 ETITVT

-1183 AVTITLTGTV
+1183 AVTIILTGTV

-1210 FTANWNASA
+1210 FTANWNASD
-1219 IEGAKYVFTLYSADG
+1219 IKGAKYVFTLYNAEG
-1234 MKISSEEV
+1234 VKISDAEV

-1247 IVTGLS
+1247 TVTGLS
-1253 AATAYSYTVAVKVSG
+1253 AATTYSYTVAVKVSG

-1274 AAQNVTTVSIPVIS
+1274 AKQNVTTASVPVID
-1288 DLPTAELSFTSAYTV
+1288 DLTVSELTFTEEYGAESK
-1303 ASDAQKITVSGSNL
+1303 AQKVTVSGTNL
-1317 QGNITAAISGDN
+1317 VGKIIATLGGDN
-1329 ADMFSLSATE
+1329 ADQFTLSSTK
-1339 LSNGDEL
+1339 LSSGDEL
-1346 SITYTPSSFDSH
+1346 FITYKPTTYEVH
-1358 SAILTLSS
+1358 SAT
-1366 VNAESV
+1366 V
-1372 TLDLKG
+1372 TLTTESGENTVTLKLSG
-1378 VPTLAKVEALP
+1378 TPAMPAVVALP
-1389 ATNVTENGWGY
+1389 ATDIVENGY
-1400 TANWNAT
+1400 TANWKSV

-1414 ATFLYDV
+1414 VEMFYY
-1421 NGEPTQYILQD
+1421 NPTTGAKTRQKNVTLE
-1432 LDASVTS
+1432 STVTS
-1439 YDVYARALRDKVNY
+1439 YSYSFALLKNKMNS
-1453 YVIKAF
+1453 YVITAYAGAIDDYKAV
-1459 AGLNNEYESKSDTI
+1459 SDTVFV
-1473 AISLIKPAAVA
+1473 SLIKPAAVV
-1484 ASEATDVTET
+1484 ASEATNVTET

-1499 WEASEDESVK
+1499 WEASEDKSVK
-1509 YILTVTSNGVEV
+1509 YILTVTLNGVEV

-1557 SASNA
+1557 ASKPM
-1562 VTVTTTANEGGNTN
+1562 TVTTTANEGGNT
-1576 PSDDPET
+1576 DVPET
-1583 PEDPTTAVSE
+1583 PEAPTTAVSE

-1657 KKFAKSF
+1657 KKFVKSF

>member
-1 MNLRRLQATAI
+1 M
-12 SLLFSLGTFAAG
+12 
-24 TDGSNGNA
+24 
-32 ELKASATKATVGEN
+32 
-46 VNLTVTVSGIT
+46 
-57 DGEGTGS
+57 
-64 KGKCVYSVTIPSGL
+64 
-78 TKVSG
+78 
-83 TNSPQSLTGS
+83 
-93 GGNKTYDHGT
+93 
-103 YTTSAVGKYT
+103 
-113 FGINVTTGTTSS
+113 
-125 NTLDVYF
+125 
-132 CPAAPV
+132 
-138 ASAATNIASQ
+138 
-148 GFTANWNEVSGA
+148 
-160 TYKVSLYKSEQ
+160 
-171 LIGTYN
+171 
-177 SNETSY
+177 
-183 DFSELEANT
+183 
-192 TYEYCVSSIVNEIE
+192 
-206 SANPSQK
+206 
-213 MSVTTL
+213 
-219 QPIIT
+219 
-224 MTSVSD
+224 
-230 LETYGDQLTGTFTVD
+230 
-245 LQNATESKVVLALGG
+245 
-260 DGASAYTI
+260 
-268 SPTVIKTFPS
+268 
-278 EVTYTFAPSSVGTFN
+278 
-293 ATVTATSANADNQV
+293 
-307 LTIKGVSK
+307 
-315 EVVAPVLQEAT
+315 
-326 EIESSGF
+326 
-333 TANWNAI
+333 
-340 EGATGY
+340 
-346 ILNIYDANGNA
+346 
-357 VDGYENLEVGNVT
+357 T

-407 KGAVVTYV
+407 KGAVITYV

-447 DGDAAFSTNVSSIT
+447 DGDAAFSTNVSSIA
-461 ATEGAANGAVA
+461 ATDGSASGAVA

-480 GAYSATVSL
+480 GTYSATVSL

-504 ALPSTVTALAAT
+504 ALPSAVTALAAT

-529 EKGATYVVTLVD
+529 DADATYVVALVD
-541 MDGVENKIET
+541 MDGVEDKIET
-551 TGTSYVFTGLESGE
+551 TGTSYTFTGLGSGE

-575 NGLLSYRSAEIT
+575 NGQLSYRSAEIMV
-587 ATTLSA
+587 TTLSA

-607 TWNKI
+607 TWDKI

-622 YKDGESIN
+622 YKDGEAIN
-630 TSTTTNCSVS
+630 SSTVANCSIS

-653 VKAEYGNG
+653 VKAVYENG

-749 IATAQGNLTTG
+749 IAVAQGNLTTG
-760 RIHAGSATADDE
+760 RIHAGSATANDGSK
-772 TTNFNRSEIDNPNF
+772 NFNRSEIDNPGF
-786 SEVLTSRPDSMTV
+786 SEVLTSRPDSITV
-799 WVKYNASDKKQK
+799 WIKYNASDSKQK

-823 EFQDPLVTKC
+823 QFQDPLVSAC
-833 KSHVVA
+833 NSHVVA

-850 ERKSIPFN
+850 TRKSIPFN
-858 YASYASNGVDPK
+858 YASYASNSANPSY
-870 FILVTFNSNSTPG
+870 ILVTFNSNSTPG
-883 GGAANDE
+883 GGAEDDE
-890 VYVDDLL
+890 VYIDDLL

-909 SKTQYEPG
+909 SKTQYKPG
-917 DVISLPYTIEG
+917 DVISLPYTING

-980 GNLYKMRVVT
+980 GNLYKLRVVT

-999 SNAFVVRNVPADVVA
+999 SNAFVVRNIPADVVA

-1030 AAANAQS
+1030 AAENAQS
-1037 YVLTVKKANGD
+1037 YTLTVKNANGD

-1054 TVETTATITGLSSE
+1054 TAETTATVAGLSSE

-1078 NDYLTSQNNSNVV
+1078 NDYLMSQNNSNVV

-1110 GVAGGQAQN
+1110 GVAGQAQN
-1119 ATITVT
+1119 AEITVT

-1150 LNAEGGVLNV
+1150 LDAEGGVLNV

-1210 FTANWNASA
+1210 FTANWNASD
-1219 IEGAKYVFTLYSADG
+1219 IEGAKYVFTLYNAEG
-1234 MKISSEEV
+1234 VKISSEEV

-1247 IVTGLS
+1247 TVTGLS
-1253 AATAYSYTVAVKVSG
+1253 AATTYSYTVAVKVSG
-1268 LTSEES
+1268 LTSEKS
-1274 AAQNVTTVSIPVIS
+1274 AAQNVTTVSIPVINS
-1288 DLPTAELSFTSAYTV
+1288 LDVTSLSFTSAYTV

-1317 QGNITAAISGDN
+1317 QGNITATISGAN
-1329 ADMFSLSATE
+1329 AEMFSLNATE
-1339 LSNGDEL
+1339 FANGDEL
-1346 SITYTPSSFDSH
+1346 TITYTPASFGEH
-1358 SAILTLSS
+1358 SATLTLSS

-1372 TLDLKG
+1372 TIDLKG

>member
-1 MNLRRLQATAI
+1 MLCLGAFAT
-12 SLLFSLGTFAAG
+12 GN
-24 TDGSNGNA
+24 DGSDGNA

-57 DGEGTGS
+57 NGSGTGA
-64 KGKCVYSVTIPSGL
+64 KDGKCVYSVTIPGGL
-78 TKVSG
+78 TTVVESPNGTSKDLSG
-83 TNSPQSLTGS
+83 DGDNG
-93 GGNKTYDHGT
+93 TYDHGT

-177 SNETSY
+177 SNKTSY

-213 MSVTTL
+213 ISVTTL
-219 QPIIT
+219 KPIIT

-230 LETYGDQLTGTFTVD
+230 LETYGDQLTGKFTVD
-245 LQNATESKVVLALGG
+245 LLNATESKVVLALGG

-293 ATVTATSANADNQV
+293 ATVTATSANADNQE

-315 EVVAPVLQEAT
+315 KIVAPVLQEAI

-333 TANWNAI
+333 TAKWNAV

-516 AVSENGFTANWEG
+516 AVSETGFTANWEG

-541 MDGVENKIET
+541 MDGVENKIDT
-551 TGTSYVFTGLESGE
+551 TGTSYVFTGLESGK
-565 TYTYTVQIKE
+565 TYTYTVQIKK

-593 PSVSVNAGKTGVVL
+593 PSVSVNAGKTGVAL
-607 TWNKI
+607 TWDKI
-612 GNVSNYKAIL
+612 GNASNYKAIL

-653 VKAEYGNG
+653 VKAVYGNG

-667 VKNFTT
+667 VKYFTT

-692 NEGSNNVEPSNWNSF
+692 NEGSDNVEPSNWNSF

-715 MANQAMGKQV
+715 MANQAMGQQV
-725 ESNSDVR
+725 ESNTDVR

-743 WSRNVV
+743 WSRSVV
-749 IATAQGNLTTG
+749 IAVAQGNLTTG
-760 RIHAGSATADDE
+760 RIHAGSATANDE
-772 TTNFNRSEIDNPNF
+772 TKNFNRSEIDNPNF
-786 SEVLTSRPDSMTV
+786 SEVLTSRPDSITV
-799 WVKYNASDKKQK
+799 WIKYNASDSKQK

-833 KSHVVA
+833 NSHIVA

-850 ERKSIPFN
+850 TRKSIPFN
-858 YASYASNGVDPK
+858 YASYASNSANPSY
-870 FILVTFNSNSTPG
+870 ILVTFNSNSTPG

-890 VYVDDLL
+890 VYVDDIL

-968 TLTAQLPSTLAD
+968 TLTAVLPSTLAD
-980 GNLYKMRVVT
+980 GNLYKLRVVT
-990 TNYPMTSDA
+990 TNYPMTSRA
-999 SNAFVVRNVPADVVA
+999 SSAFKLRNIPADVVA

-1030 AAANAQS
+1030 AAENAQS
-1037 YVLTVKKANGD
+1037 YTLTVKNANGD

-1054 TVETTATITGLSSE
+1054 TAETSATIAGLSSE

-1110 GVAGGQAQN
+1110 GVAGKSQN
-1119 ATITVT
+1119 AKITVT

-1193 LPQTVSTAEA
+1193 LPQTVSTAKA

-1210 FTANWNASA
+1210 FTANWNASD
-1219 IEGAKYVFTLYSADG
+1219 IKGAKYVFTLYNAEG
-1234 MKISSEEV
+1234 VKISDAEV

-1247 IVTGLS
+1247 TVTGLS
-1253 AATAYSYTVAVKVSG
+1253 AATTYSYTVAVEVSG

-1274 AAQNVTTVSIPVIS
+1274 AKQNVTTASVPVINS
-1288 DLPTAELSFTSAYTV
+1288 LDVTSLSFTSAYTV
-1303 ASDAQKITVSGSNL
+1303 ASNAQKITVSGSNL
-1317 QGNITAAISGDN
+1317 QGNITATISGAN
-1329 ADMFSLSATE
+1329 AKMFSLNATE
-1339 LSNGDEL
+1339 FANGDEL
-1346 SITYTPSSFDSH
+1346 TITYTPASFGEH
-1358 SAILTLSS
+1358 SATLTLSS

-1378 VPTLAKVEALP
+1378 TPTLAKVKALP

-1414 ATFLYDV
+1414 AIFLYEA
-1421 NGEPTQYILQD
+1421 NGALEQYLLQD

-1562 VTVTTTANEGGNTN
+1562 MPVTTTANEGGNTN
-1576 PSDDPET
+1576 PSDNPET

>member
-12 SLLFSLGTFAAG
+12 SLLFSLATFANTGSAG
-24 TDGSNGNA
+24 DNGTA
-32 ELKASATKATVGEN
+32 KIAASVTQATIGES

-57 DGEGTGS
+57 DGSG
-64 KGKCVYSVTIPSGL
+64 GKDDGACNYSVTIPSGV
-78 TKVSG
+78 TTVKAGVSN
-83 TNSPQSLTGS
+83 TQSLSGS
-93 GGNKTYDHGT
+93 GKNDTYNHGT
-103 YTTSAVGKYT
+103 YTSSTAGKYSFKLNVTKGTAGNTSADVTFCPQAPTALPATDITSKGFTANWNEIDGASYKVYVYKDGTEVNNYPATGSSLVISDLQPSTDYT
-113 FGINVTTGTTSS
+113 YSVFTVQNGIMSINGSPE
-125 NTLDVYF
+125 LDVATLTPAIALTAVSNAETVLGSEANGVFRVSAENLYDSDVKLALSGENAGLF
-132 CPAAPV
+132 SLSSTSVTEFPSDVNFTFNPTAIGEFSATLTATSAGAQDKILTLTGFAKPAAPV
-138 ASAATNIASQ
+138 ASAATN
-148 GFTANWNEVSGA
+148 V
-160 TYKVSLYKSEQ
+160 
-171 LIGTYN
+171 
-177 SNETSY
+177 
-183 DFSELEANT
+183 
-192 TYEYCVSSIVNEIE
+192 
-206 SANPSQK
+206 
-213 MSVTTL
+213 
-219 QPIIT
+219 
-224 MTSVSD
+224 
-230 LETYGDQLTGTFTVD
+230 
-245 LQNATESKVVLALGG
+245 
-260 DGASAYTI
+260 
-268 SPTVIKTFPS
+268 
-278 EVTYTFAPSSVGTFN
+278 
-293 ATVTATSANADNQV
+293 
-307 LTIKGVSK
+307 
-315 EVVAPVLQEAT
+315 
-326 EIESSGF
+326 ESSGF
-333 TANWNAI
+333 TANWASVD
-340 EGATGY
+340 GATNY
-346 ILNIYDANGNA
+346 IINVYDANGNV
-357 VDGYENLEVGNVT
+357 VDGYENIEVGNVT
-370 TFVVDNIAPEQTYTC
+370 SYNVDNVSPEQSYTY
-385 DVYAVSGN
+385 DVIAIGN
-393 NKSEKSNKIQITTP
+393 GAASDKSNKISVTTP

-436 VNLTGDVTVSL
+436 VNLTGNVTVSL
-447 DGDAAFSTNVSSIT
+447 DGDAAFSTNVSSI
-461 ATEGAANGAVA
+461 ATTDGAASGAVA
-472 ITFAPTVV
+472 ITFAPAAV

-516 AVSENGFTANWEG
+516 AVSETGFTANWEG

-541 MDGVENKIET
+541 MDGVENKIDT
-551 TGTSYVFTGLESGE
+551 TGTSYVFTGLESGK

-593 PSVSVNAGKTGVVL
+593 PSVSVNAGKTGVAL
-607 TWNKI
+607 TWDKI

-630 TSTTTNCSVS
+630 SSTVTNSSVS

-653 VKAEYGNG
+653 VKAVYGNG

-667 VKNFTT
+667 VKYFTT

-685 SDFEAWD
+685 YTFEEWD
-692 NEGSNNVEPSNWNSF
+692 SNGEPKNWNGFNTAGGSY
-707 MTLSPDFS
+707 
-715 MANQAMGKQV
+715 ANMVNGEGKV
-725 ESNSDVR
+725 GSNSDVR
-732 PGSAGKKSARI
+732 PGTAGKTSARVY
-743 WSRNVV
+743 STSVV
-749 IATAQGNLTTG
+749 GVVANGNMTTG
-760 RIHAGSATADDE
+760 QIIAGAMSAANT
-772 TTNFNRSEIDNPNF
+772 DNHNESKIGDSNF
-786 SEVLTSRPDSMTV
+786 SQVLTARPDSFTV
-799 WVKYNASDKKQK
+799 WLKYVPMSG
-811 SSISAFIHDDYA
+811 SSSTAGFSNYIHGNHSG
-823 EFQDPLVTKC
+823 FTDPLTGNSSKYIVTSANVSK
-833 KSHVVA
+833 
-839 QAALEYGVTGW
+839 LTTDRGW
-850 ERKSIPFN
+850 KRFSIPFD
-858 YASYASNGVDPK
+858 YATYTANGESPAY
-870 FILVTFNSNSTPG
+870 IMTTFNTNSTPG
-883 GGAANDE
+883 GGDAGE
-890 VYVDDLL
+890 ELYVDDIL
-897 LIYKP
+897 LIYNP
-902 TLSIGSL
+902 TLTIGSL

-968 TLTAQLPSTLAD
+968 TLTAVLPSTLAD
-980 GNLYKMRVVT
+980 GNLYKLRVVT
-990 TNYPMTSDA
+990 TNYPMTSRA
-999 SNAFVVRNVPADVVA
+999 SSAFKFRNRPADVVA

-1054 TVETTATITGLSSE
+1054 TAETTATVAGLSSE

-1110 GVAGGQAQN
+1110 GVAN
-1119 ATITVT
+1119 ETITVT

-1193 LPQTVSTAEA
+1193 LPQTVSTAKA

-1210 FTANWNASA
+1210 FTANWNASD
-1219 IEGAKYVFTLYSADG
+1219 IKGAKYVFTLYNAEG
-1234 MKISSEEV
+1234 VKISDAEV

-1247 IVTGLS
+1247 TVTGLS
-1253 AATAYSYTVAVKVSG
+1253 AATTYSYTVAVEVSG

-1274 AAQNVTTVSIPVIS
+1274 AKQNVTTASVPVID
-1288 DLPTAELSFTSAYTV
+1288 DLTVSELTFTEEYGAESK
-1303 ASDAQKITVSGSNL
+1303 AQKVTVSGTNL
-1317 QGNITAAISGDN
+1317 VGKIIATLGGDN
-1329 ADMFSLSATE
+1329 ADQFTLSSTK
-1339 LSNGDEL
+1339 LSSGDEL
-1346 SITYTPSSFDSH
+1346 FITYKPTTYEVH
-1358 SAILTLSS
+1358 SAT
-1366 VNAESV
+1366 V
-1372 TLDLKG
+1372 TLTTESGENTVTLKLSG
-1378 VPTLAKVEALP
+1378 TPAMPAVVALP
-1389 ATNVTENGWGY
+1389 ATDIVENGY
-1400 TANWNAT
+1400 TANWDSV

-1414 ATFLYDV
+1414 VEMFYY
-1421 NGEPTQYILQD
+1421 NPTTGAKTRQKNVTLE
-1432 LDASVTS
+1432 STVTS
-1439 YDVYARALRDKVNY
+1439 YSYSFALLKNKMNS
-1453 YVIKAF
+1453 YVITAYAGAIDDYKAV
-1459 AGLNNEYESKSDTI
+1459 SDTVFV
-1473 AISLIKPAAVA
+1473 SLIKPAAVA
-1484 ASEATDVTET
+1484 ASEATNVTET

-1499 WEASEDESVK
+1499 WEASEDKSVK
-1509 YILTVTSNGVEV
+1509 YILTVTLNGVEV
-1521 SKDTLIGT
+1521 SKDTLIET

-1557 SASNA
+1557 IASNA

-1576 PSDDPET
+1576 PSDNPET

>member
-1 MNLRRLQATAI
+1 MLCLGAFATN
-12 SLLFSLGTFAAG
+12 
-24 TDGSNGNA
+24 GSDGNA

-57 DGEGTGS
+57 NGEGIGA
-64 KGKCVYSVTIPSGL
+64 KDGACNYSITIPSGL
-78 TKVSG
+78 TTVVESPNDTSKNLSG
-83 TNSPQSLTGS
+83 D
-93 GGNKTYDHGT
+93 GGNGTYDHGT
-103 YTTSAVGKYT
+103 YTSSTAGKYS
-113 FGINVTTGTTSS
+113 FKLNVTKGTAGNTSTDVTFCPQAPTALPATDITSKGFTANWESVDGATYKVYVYKDGAEVSNYDEITGTSLVISDLQPSTDYTYSVFS
-125 NTLDVYF
+125 VQNGVMSINGSPELDVTTLT
-132 CPAAPV
+132 PAITLTAGSNAETVLGSEANGVFRVSAENLYDSDVKLALSGENAGLFSLSSTSVTEFPSDINFTFNPTAIGEFSATLTATSTGAQSKTFTLTGFAKPVAPV
-138 ASAATNIASQ
+138 ASAATN
-148 GFTANWNEVSGA
+148 V
-160 TYKVSLYKSEQ
+160 
-171 LIGTYN
+171 
-177 SNETSY
+177 
-183 DFSELEANT
+183 
-192 TYEYCVSSIVNEIE
+192 
-206 SANPSQK
+206 
-213 MSVTTL
+213 
-219 QPIIT
+219 
-224 MTSVSD
+224 
-230 LETYGDQLTGTFTVD
+230 
-245 LQNATESKVVLALGG
+245 
-260 DGASAYTI
+260 
-268 SPTVIKTFPS
+268 
-278 EVTYTFAPSSVGTFN
+278 
-293 ATVTATSANADNQV
+293 
-307 LTIKGVSK
+307 
-315 EVVAPVLQEAT
+315 
-326 EIESSGF
+326 ESSGF
-333 TANWNAI
+333 TANWASVD
-340 EGATGY
+340 GATNY
-346 ILNIYDANGNA
+346 IINVYDANGNV
-357 VDGYENLEVGNVT
+357 VDGYENIEVGNVT
-370 TFVVDNIAPEQTYTC
+370 SYNVDNVSPEQSYTY
-385 DVYAVSGN
+385 DVIATGN
-393 NKSEKSNKIQITTP
+393 GAASDKSNKISVTTP
-407 KGAVVTYV
+407 KGAVITYV

-447 DGDAAFSTNVSSIT
+447 EGDAVFSTNVSSI
-461 ATEGAANGAVA
+461 ATTDGAASGAVA

-541 MDGVENKIET
+541 MDGVENEIET

-607 TWNKI
+607 TWDKI

-630 TSTTTNCSVS
+630 SSTVTNSSVS

-653 VKAEYGNG
+653 VKAVYGNG

-685 SDFEAWD
+685 YTFEEWD
-692 NEGSNNVEPSNWNSF
+692 SNGEPKNWNGFKTAGGSY
-707 MTLSPDFS
+707 
-715 MANQAMGKQV
+715 ANMVSGEGKV
-725 ESNSDVR
+725 GSNSDVR
-732 PGSAGKKSARI
+732 PGTAGKTSARVY
-743 WSRNVV
+743 STSVV
-749 IATAQGNLTTG
+749 GVVANGNMTTG
-760 RIHAGSATADDE
+760 QIIAGAMSAANT
-772 TTNFNRSEIDNPNF
+772 DNHNESKIGDSNF
-786 SEVLTSRPDSMTV
+786 SQVLTARPDSFTV
-799 WVKYNASDKKQK
+799 WLKYVPMSG
-811 SSISAFIHDDYA
+811 SSSTAGFSNYIHGNHSG
-823 EFQDPLVTKC
+823 FTDPLTGNSSKYI
-833 KSHVVA
+833 VA
-839 QAALEYGVTGW
+839 SANVSKLTTDRGW
-850 ERKSIPFN
+850 KRFSIPFD
-858 YASYASNGVDPK
+858 YATYTANGESPAY
-870 FILVTFNSNSTPG
+870 IMTTFNTNSTPG
-883 GGAANDE
+883 GGDAGE
-890 VYVDDLL
+890 ELYVDDIL
-897 LIYKP
+897 LIYNP
-902 TLSIGSL
+902 TLTIGSL

-968 TLTAQLPSTLAD
+968 TLTAVLPSTLAD
-980 GNLYKMRVVT
+980 GNLYKLRVVT
-990 TNYPMTSDA
+990 TNYPMTSRA
-999 SNAFVVRNVPADVVA
+999 SSAFKFRNRPADVVA

-1054 TVETTATITGLSSE
+1054 TAETTATVAGLSSE

-1110 GVAGGQAQN
+1110 GVAN
-1119 ATITVT
+1119 ETITVT

-1210 FTANWNASA
+1210 FTANWNASD
-1219 IEGAKYVFTLYSADG
+1219 IKGAKYVFTLYNAEG
-1234 MKISSEEV
+1234 VKISSEKV

-1247 IVTGLS
+1247 TVTGLS
-1253 AATAYSYTVAVKVSG
+1253 AATTYSYTVAVEVSG

-1274 AAQNVTTVSIPVIS
+1274 AKQNVTTASVPVIS
-1288 DLPTAELSFTSAYTV
+1288 DLPTAELPFSAIYETESAAKAV
-1303 ASDAQKITVSGSNL
+1303 TVSGTNL
-1317 QGNITAAISGDN
+1317 VGKIIATLGGDN
-1329 ADMFSLSATE
+1329 ADQFTLSSTE
-1339 LSNGDEL
+1339 LSSGDEL
-1346 SITYTPSSFDSH
+1346 FITYKPTTYEVH
-1358 SAILTLSS
+1358 SAT
-1366 VNAESV
+1366 V
-1372 TLDLKG
+1372 TLTTESGENTVTLKLSG
-1378 VPTLAKVEALP
+1378 TPAMPAVVALP
-1389 ATNVTENGWGY
+1389 ATDIVENGY
-1400 TANWNAT
+1400 TANWKSV

-1414 ATFLYDV
+1414 VEMFYY
-1421 NGEPTQYILQD
+1421 NPTTGAKIRQKNVTLE
-1432 LDASVTS
+1432 STVTS
-1439 YDVYARALRDKVNY
+1439 YSYSFALLKNKMNS
-1453 YVIKAF
+1453 YVITAYAGAIDDYKAV
-1459 AGLNNEYESKSDTI
+1459 SDTVFV
-1473 AISLIKPAAVA
+1473 SLIKPAAVA
-1484 ASEATDVTET
+1484 ALEATDVTET

-1557 SASNA
+1557 ASKA
-1562 VTVTTTANEGGNTN
+1562 MTVTTTANEGGNT
-1576 PSDDPET
+1576 DVPET
-1583 PEDPTTAVSE
+1583 PEAPTTAVSE

>member
-12 SLLFSLGTFAAG
+12 SLLFSLGAFA
-24 TDGSNGNA
+24 TNGSDGNA

-57 DGEGTGS
+57 NGEGIGTKDGA
-64 KGKCVYSVTIPSGL
+64 CNYSITIPSEL
-78 TKVSG
+78 TTVVESPNGTSKNLSG
-83 TNSPQSLTGS
+83 D
-93 GGNKTYDHGT
+93 GGNGTYDHGT
-103 YTTSAVGKYT
+103 YTSSTAGKYS
-113 FGINVTTGTTSS
+113 FKLNVTKGTAGNTSTDVTFCPQAPTALPATDITSKGFTANWNEIDGASYKVYVYKDGAEVSNYDEITGTSLVISDLQPSTDYTYSVFS
-125 NTLDVYF
+125 VQNGVMSINGSPELDVTTLT
-132 CPAAPV
+132 PAITLTAGSNAETVLGSEANGVFRVSAENLYDSDVKLALSGENAGLFSLSSTSVTEFPSDINFTFNPTAIGEFSATLTATSTGAQSKTFTLTGFAKPVAPV
-138 ASAATNIASQ
+138 ASAATN
-148 GFTANWNEVSGA
+148 V
-160 TYKVSLYKSEQ
+160 
-171 LIGTYN
+171 
-177 SNETSY
+177 
-183 DFSELEANT
+183 
-192 TYEYCVSSIVNEIE
+192 
-206 SANPSQK
+206 
-213 MSVTTL
+213 
-219 QPIIT
+219 
-224 MTSVSD
+224 
-230 LETYGDQLTGTFTVD
+230 
-245 LQNATESKVVLALGG
+245 
-260 DGASAYTI
+260 
-268 SPTVIKTFPS
+268 
-278 EVTYTFAPSSVGTFN
+278 
-293 ATVTATSANADNQV
+293 
-307 LTIKGVSK
+307 
-315 EVVAPVLQEAT
+315 
-326 EIESSGF
+326 ESSGF
-333 TANWNAI
+333 TANWASVD
-340 EGATGY
+340 GATNY
-346 ILNIYDANGNA
+346 IINVYDANGNV
-357 VDGYENLEVGNVT
+357 VDGYENIEVGNVT
-370 TFVVDNIAPEQTYTC
+370 SYNVDNVSPEQSYTY
-385 DVYAVSGN
+385 DVIATGN
-393 NKSEKSNKIQITTP
+393 GAASDKSNKISVTTP
-407 KGAVVTYV
+407 KGAVITYV

-447 DGDAAFSTNVSSIT
+447 EGDAVFSTNVSSI
-461 ATEGAANGAVA
+461 ATTDGAASGAVA
-472 ITFAPTVV
+472 INFAPAAV
-480 GAYSATVSL
+480 GTYSATVSL

-516 AVSENGFTANWEG
+516 AVSETGFTANWEG

-541 MDGVENKIET
+541 MDGVENKIDT

-593 PSVSVNAGKTGVVL
+593 PSVSVNAGKTSITLIWNAVKSAVSYNAKLYNNGALVSENSL
-607 TWNKI
+607 TEQTI
-612 GNVSNYKAIL
+612 
-622 YKDGESIN
+622 
-630 TSTTTNCSVS
+630 T
-640 FDGLTENTEYSYE
+640 FDGLAAATAYQYE
-653 VKAEYGNG
+653 VIAVYGDGAN
-661 SEVSSG
+661 VSTGLKDVS
-667 VKNFTT
+667 TLA
-673 KSYNVYGQQIGN
+673 SSVYGQQIGN
-685 SDFEAWD
+685 YTFEEWD
-692 NEGSNNVEPSNWNSF
+692 SNGEPKNWNGFKTAGGSYA
-707 MTLSPDFS
+707 S
-715 MANQAMGKQV
+715 MVSGEGKV
-725 ESNSDVR
+725 GSNSDVR
-732 PGSAGKKSARI
+732 PGTAGKTSARVY
-743 WSRNVV
+743 STSVV
-749 IATAQGNLTTG
+749 GVVANGNMTTG
-760 RIHAGSATADDE
+760 QIIAGAMSAANT
-772 TTNFNRSEIDNPNF
+772 DNHNESKISDSNF
-786 SEVLTSRPDSMTV
+786 SQVLTARPDSFTV
-799 WVKYNASDKKQK
+799 WLKYVPMSG
-811 SSISAFIHDDYA
+811 SSSTAGFSNYIHGNHSG
-823 EFQDPLVTKC
+823 FTDPLTGNSSKYI
-833 KSHVVA
+833 VA
-839 QAALEYGVTGW
+839 SANVSKLTTDRGW
-850 ERKSIPFN
+850 KRFSIPFD
-858 YASYASNGVDPK
+858 YATYTANGESPAY
-870 FILVTFNSNSTPG
+870 IMTTFNTNSTPG
-883 GGAANDE
+883 GGDAGE
-890 VYVDDLL
+890 ELYVDDIL
-897 LIYKP
+897 LIYNP
-902 TLSIGSL
+902 TLTIGSL

-968 TLTAQLPSTLAD
+968 TLTAVLPSTLAD
-980 GNLYKMRVVT
+980 GNLYKLRVVT
-990 TNYPMTSDA
+990 TNYPMTSRA
-999 SNAFVVRNVPADVVA
+999 SSAFKFRNRPADVVA

-1030 AAANAQS
+1030 AVANAQS

-1054 TVETTATITGLSSE
+1054 TAETTATVAGLSSE

-1110 GVAGGQAQN
+1110 GVAN
-1119 ATITVT
+1119 ETITVT

-1210 FTANWNASA
+1210 FTANWNASD
-1219 IEGAKYVFTLYSADG
+1219 IKGAKYVFTLYNAEG
-1234 MKISSEEV
+1234 VKISSEKV

-1247 IVTGLS
+1247 TVTGLS
-1253 AATAYSYTVAVKVSG
+1253 AATTYSYTVAVEVSG

-1274 AAQNVTTVSIPVIS
+1274 AKQNVTTASVPVIS
-1288 DLPTAELSFTSAYTV
+1288 DLPTAELPFSAIYETESAAKAV
-1303 ASDAQKITVSGSNL
+1303 TVSGTNL
-1317 QGNITAAISGDN
+1317 VGKIIATLGGDN
-1329 ADMFSLSATE
+1329 ADQFTLSSTE
-1339 LSNGDEL
+1339 LSSGDEL
-1346 SITYTPSSFDSH
+1346 SITYKPTTYEVH
-1358 SAILTLSS
+1358 SAT
-1366 VNAESV
+1366 V
-1372 TLDLKG
+1372 TLTTESGENTVTLKLSG
-1378 VPTLAKVEALP
+1378 TPAMPAVVALP
-1389 ATNVTENGWGY
+1389 ATDIVENGY
-1400 TANWNAT
+1400 TANWKSV

-1414 ATFLYDV
+1414 VEMFYY
-1421 NGEPTQYILQD
+1421 NPTTGAKTRQKNVTLE
-1432 LDASVTS
+1432 STVTS
-1439 YDVYARALRDKVNY
+1439 YSYSFALLKNKMNS
-1453 YVIKAF
+1453 YVITAYAGAIDDYKAV
-1459 AGLNNEYESKSDTI
+1459 SDTVFV
-1473 AISLIKPAAVA
+1473 SLIKPAAVA

-1509 YILTVTSNGVEV
+1509 YILTVTLNGVEV

-1557 SASNA
+1557 SASKA
-1562 VTVTTTANEGGNTN
+1562 MTVTTTANEGGNT
-1576 PSDDPET
+1576 DVPET
-1583 PEDPTTAVSE
+1583 PEAPTTAVSE

>member
-12 SLLFSLGTFAAG
+12 SLLFSLATFANTGSAG
-24 TDGSNGNA
+24 DNGTA
-32 ELKASATKATVGEN
+32 KIAASVTQATIGES

-57 DGEGTGS
+57 DGSG
-64 KGKCVYSVTIPSGL
+64 GKDDGACNYSVTIPSGV
-78 TKVSG
+78 TTVKAGVSN
-83 TNSPQSLTGS
+83 TQSLSGS
-93 GGNKTYDHGT
+93 GKNDTYNHGT
-103 YTTSAVGKYT
+103 YTSSTAGKYS
-113 FGINVTTGTTSS
+113 FKLNVTKGTAGNTSTDVTFCPQAPTALPATDITSKGFTANWESVDGATYKVYVYKDGAEVSNYDEITGTSLVISDLQPSTDYTYSVFS
-125 NTLDVYF
+125 VQNGVMSINGSPELDVTTLT
-132 CPAAPV
+132 PAITLTAGSNAETVLGSEANGVFRVSAENLYDSDVKLALSGENAGLFSLSSTSVTEFPSDINFTFNPTAIGEFSATLTATSTGAQSKTFTLTGFAKPVAPV
-138 ASAATNIASQ
+138 ASAATN
-148 GFTANWNEVSGA
+148 V
-160 TYKVSLYKSEQ
+160 
-171 LIGTYN
+171 
-177 SNETSY
+177 
-183 DFSELEANT
+183 
-192 TYEYCVSSIVNEIE
+192 
-206 SANPSQK
+206 
-213 MSVTTL
+213 
-219 QPIIT
+219 
-224 MTSVSD
+224 
-230 LETYGDQLTGTFTVD
+230 
-245 LQNATESKVVLALGG
+245 
-260 DGASAYTI
+260 
-268 SPTVIKTFPS
+268 
-278 EVTYTFAPSSVGTFN
+278 
-293 ATVTATSANADNQV
+293 
-307 LTIKGVSK
+307 
-315 EVVAPVLQEAT
+315 
-326 EIESSGF
+326 ESSGF
-333 TANWNAI
+333 TANWASVD
-340 EGATGY
+340 GATNY
-346 ILNIYDANGNA
+346 IINVYDANGNV
-357 VDGYENLEVGNVT
+357 VDGYENIEVGNVT
-370 TFVVDNIAPEQTYTC
+370 SYNVDNVSPEQSYTY
-385 DVYAVSGN
+385 DVIATGN
-393 NKSEKSNKIQITTP
+393 GAASDKSNKISVTTP
-407 KGAVVTYV
+407 KGAVITYV

-447 DGDAAFSTNVSSIT
+447 EGDAVFSTNVSSI
-461 ATEGAANGAVA
+461 ATTDGAASGAVA

-541 MDGVENKIET
+541 MDGVENEIET

-607 TWNKI
+607 TWDKI

-630 TSTTTNCSVS
+630 SSTVTNSSVS

-653 VKAEYGNG
+653 VKAVYGNG

-685 SDFEAWD
+685 YTFEEWD
-692 NEGSNNVEPSNWNSF
+692 SNGEPKNWNGFKTAGGSY
-707 MTLSPDFS
+707 
-715 MANQAMGKQV
+715 ANMVSGEGKV
-725 ESNSDVR
+725 GSNSDVR
-732 PGSAGKKSARI
+732 PGTAGKTSARVY
-743 WSRNVV
+743 STSVV
-749 IATAQGNLTTG
+749 GVVANGNMTTG
-760 RIHAGSATADDE
+760 QIIAGAMSAANT
-772 TTNFNRSEIDNPNF
+772 DNHNESKIGDSNF
-786 SEVLTSRPDSMTV
+786 SQVLTARPDSFTV
-799 WVKYNASDKKQK
+799 WLKYVPMSG
-811 SSISAFIHDDYA
+811 SSSTAGFSNYIHGNHSG
-823 EFQDPLVTKC
+823 FTDPLTGNSSKYI
-833 KSHVVA
+833 VA
-839 QAALEYGVTGW
+839 SANVSKLTTDRGW
-850 ERKSIPFN
+850 KRFSIPFD
-858 YASYASNGVDPK
+858 YATYTANGESPAY
-870 FILVTFNSNSTPG
+870 IMTTFNTNSTPG
-883 GGAANDE
+883 GGDAGE
-890 VYVDDLL
+890 ELYVDDIL
-897 LIYKP
+897 LIYNP
-902 TLSIGSL
+902 TLTIGSL

-968 TLTAQLPSTLAD
+968 TLTAVLPSTLAD
-980 GNLYKMRVVT
+980 GNLYKLRVVT
-990 TNYPMTSDA
+990 TNYPMTSRA
-999 SNAFVVRNVPADVVA
+999 SSAFKFRNRPADVVA

-1054 TVETTATITGLSSE
+1054 TAETTATVAGLSSE

-1110 GVAGGQAQN
+1110 GVAN
-1119 ATITVT
+1119 ETITVT

-1210 FTANWNASA
+1210 FTANWNASD
-1219 IEGAKYVFTLYSADG
+1219 IKGAKYVFTLYNAEG
-1234 MKISSEEV
+1234 VKISSEKV

-1247 IVTGLS
+1247 TVTGLS
-1253 AATAYSYTVAVKVSG
+1253 AATTYSYTVAVEVSG

-1274 AAQNVTTVSIPVIS
+1274 AKQNVTTASVPVIS
-1288 DLPTAELSFTSAYTV
+1288 DLPTAELPFSAIYETESAAKAV
-1303 ASDAQKITVSGSNL
+1303 TVSGTNL
-1317 QGNITAAISGDN
+1317 VGKIIATLGGDN
-1329 ADMFSLSATE
+1329 ADQFTLSSTE
-1339 LSNGDEL
+1339 LSSGDEL
-1346 SITYTPSSFDSH
+1346 FITYKPTTYEVH
-1358 SAILTLSS
+1358 SAT
-1366 VNAESV
+1366 V
-1372 TLDLKG
+1372 TLTTESGENTVTLKLSG
-1378 VPTLAKVEALP
+1378 TPAMPAVVALP
-1389 ATNVTENGWGY
+1389 ATDIVENGY
-1400 TANWNAT
+1400 TANWKSV

-1414 ATFLYDV
+1414 VEMFYY
-1421 NGEPTQYILQD
+1421 NPTTGAKTRQKNVTLE
-1432 LDASVTS
+1432 STVTS
-1439 YDVYARALRDKVNY
+1439 YSYSFALLKNKMNS
-1453 YVIKAF
+1453 YVITAYAGAIDDYKAV
-1459 AGLNNEYESKSDTI
+1459 SDTVFV
-1473 AISLIKPAAVA
+1473 SLIKPAAVA
-1484 ASEATDVTET
+1484 ALEATDVTET

-1557 SASNA
+1557 IASKA
-1562 VTVTTTANEGGNTN
+1562 MTVTTTANEGGNTN
-1576 PSDDPET
+1576 PSD
-1583 PEDPTTAVSE
+1583 DPTTAVSE

>member
-1 MNLRRLQATAI
+1 MLC
-12 SLLFSLGTFAAG
+12 LGTFANG
-24 TDGSNGNA
+24 NDGSDGNA

-57 DGEGTGS
+57 NGSGTGA
-64 KGKCVYSVTIPSGL
+64 KDGKCVYSVTIPGGL
-78 TKVSG
+78 TNVSG
-83 TNSPQSLTGS
+83 TNSSQSLTGS
-93 GGNKTYDHGT
+93 GGNGTYDHGT

-213 MSVTTL
+213 ISVTTL
-219 QPIIT
+219 KPIIT

-230 LETYGDQLTGTFTVD
+230 LETYGDQLTGKFTVD
-245 LQNATESKVVLALGG
+245 LLNATESKVVLALGG

-268 SPTVIKTFPS
+268 SPTVIKTFPCD
-278 EVTYTFAPSSVGTFN
+278 VTYTFAPSSVGEFN
-293 ATVTATSANADNQV
+293 ATVTATSANAADTV

-315 EVVAPVLQEAT
+315 KIVAPVLQEAI

-333 TANWNAI
+333 TAKWNAV

-447 DGDAAFSTNVSSIT
+447 DGDAAFSTNVSSI
-461 ATEGAANGAVA
+461 ATTDGAASGAVA
-472 ITFAPTVV
+472 ITFAPAAV
-480 GAYSATVSL
+480 GTYSATVSL

-504 ALPSTVTALAAT
+504 ALPSTVTALAAK
-516 AVSENGFTANWEG
+516 AVSETGFTANWEG

-541 MDGVENKIET
+541 MDGVENKIDT
-551 TGTSYVFTGLESGE
+551 TGTSYVFTGLESGK

-607 TWNKI
+607 TWDKI
-612 GNVSNYKAIL
+612 GNASNYKAIL

-630 TSTTTNCSVS
+630 SSTVTNSSVS

-653 VKAEYGNG
+653 VKAVYGNG
-661 SEVSSG
+661 PEVSSG
-667 VKNFTT
+667 VKYFTT

-685 SDFEAWD
+685 YTFEEWD
-692 NEGSNNVEPSNWNSF
+692 SNGEPKNWNGFKTAGGSYA
-707 MTLSPDFS
+707 S
-715 MANQAMGKQV
+715 MVSGEGKV
-725 ESNSDVR
+725 GSNSDVR
-732 PGSAGKKSARI
+732 PGTAGKTSARVY
-743 WSRNVV
+743 STSVV
-749 IATAQGNLTTG
+749 GVVANGNMTTG
-760 RIHAGSATADDE
+760 QIIAGAMSAANT
-772 TTNFNRSEIDNPNF
+772 DNHNESKISDSNF
-786 SEVLTSRPDSMTV
+786 SQVLTARPDSFTV
-799 WVKYNASDKKQK
+799 WLKYVPMSG
-811 SSISAFIHDDYA
+811 SSSTAGFSNYIHGNHSG
-823 EFQDPLVTKC
+823 FTDPLTGNSSKYI
-833 KSHVVA
+833 VA
-839 QAALEYGVTGW
+839 SANVSKLTTDRGW
-850 ERKSIPFN
+850 KRFSIPFD
-858 YASYASNGVDPK
+858 YATYTANGESSAY
-870 FILVTFNSNSTPG
+870 IMTTFNTNSTPG
-883 GGAANDE
+883 GGDAGE
-890 VYVDDLL
+890 ELYVDDIL
-897 LIYKP
+897 LIYNP
-902 TLSIGSL
+902 TLTIGSL

-968 TLTAQLPSTLAD
+968 TLTAVLPSTLAD
-980 GNLYKMRVVT
+980 GNLYKLRVVT
-990 TNYPMTSDA
+990 TNYPMTSRA
-999 SNAFVVRNVPADVVA
+999 SSAFKFRNIPADVVA

-1030 AAANAQS
+1030 AAENAQS
-1037 YVLTVKKANGD
+1037 YTLTVKNANGD

-1054 TVETTATITGLSSE
+1054 TAETSATIAGLSSE
-1068 TSYSYTVKAV
+1068 TSYSYSVIAS
-1078 NDYLTSQNNSNVV
+1078 NDYVSSDNKSNVV
-1091 TVKTAGGGSISY
+1091 SVKTAGGGSISY

-1110 GVAGGQAQN
+1110 GVAGQAQN
-1119 ATITVT
+1119 DTITVT

-1145 GDVTE
+1145 GDVTK

-1193 LPQTVSTAEA
+1193 LPEAVSTKKA
-1203 TDVTMSS
+1203 TDITMNS
-1210 FTANWNASA
+1210 FTANWNASD
-1219 IEGAKYVFTLYSADG
+1219 IKGAKYVFTLYNAEG
-1234 MKISSEEV
+1234 VKIYPPEKV

-1247 IVTGLS
+1247 TVTGLS
-1253 AATAYSYTVAVKVSG
+1253 AATTYSYTVAVEVSG

-1274 AAQNVTTVSIPVIS
+1274 AAQNVTTASIPVID
-1288 DLPTAELSFTSAYTV
+1288 DLTVSELTFTEEYGAESK
-1303 ASDAQKITVSGSNL
+1303 AQKVTVRGTNL
-1317 QGNITAAISGDN
+1317 VGKIIATLGGDN
-1329 ADMFSLSATE
+1329 ADQFTLSSTE
-1339 LSNGDEL
+1339 LSSGDEL
-1346 SITYTPSSFDSH
+1346 SITYKPTTYEVH
-1358 SAILTLSS
+1358 SAT
-1366 VNAESV
+1366 V
-1372 TLDLKG
+1372 TLTTESGENTVTLKLSG
-1378 VPTLAKVEALP
+1378 TPAMPAVVALP
-1389 ATNVTENGWGY
+1389 ATDIVENGY
-1400 TANWNAT
+1400 TANWKSV

-1414 ATFLYDV
+1414 VEMFYY
-1421 NGEPTQYILQD
+1421 NPTTGAKTRQKNVTLE
-1432 LDASVTS
+1432 STVTS
-1439 YDVYARALRDKVNY
+1439 YSYSFALLKNKMNS
-1453 YVIKAF
+1453 YVITAYAGAIDDYKAV
-1459 AGLNNEYESKSDTI
+1459 SDTVFV
-1473 AISLIKPAAVA
+1473 SLIKPAAVA
-1484 ASEATDVTET
+1484 ASEATNVTET

-1499 WEASEDESVK
+1499 WEASEDKSVK
-1509 YILTVTSNGVEV
+1509 YILTVTLNGVEV
-1521 SKDTLIGT
+1521 SKDTLIET

-1557 SASNA
+1557 SASKPI
-1562 VTVTTTANEGGNTN
+1562 TVTTTTNEGGNTN
-1576 PSDDPET
+1576 PSDNPET

>member
-12 SLLFSLGTFAAG
+12 SLLFSLGAFA
-24 TDGSNGNA
+24 TNGSDGNA

-57 DGEGTGS
+57 NGEGIGA
-64 KGKCVYSVTIPSGL
+64 KDGACNYSITIPSEL
-78 TKVSG
+78 TTVVESPNGTSKNLSG
-83 TNSPQSLTGS
+83 D
-93 GGNKTYDHGT
+93 GGNGTYDHGT
-103 YTTSAVGKYT
+103 YTSSTAGKYS
-113 FGINVTTGTTSS
+113 FKLNVTKGTAGNTSTDVTFCPQAPTALPATDITSKGFTANWNEIDGASYKVYVYKDGAEVSNYDEITGTSLVISDLQPSTDYTYSVFS
-125 NTLDVYF
+125 VQNGVMSINGSPELDVTTLT
-132 CPAAPV
+132 PAITLTAGSNAETVLGSEANGVFRVSAENLYDSDVKLALSGENAGLFSLSSTSVTEFPSDINFTFNPTAIGEFSATLTATSTGAQSKTFTLTGFAKPVAPV
-138 ASAATNIASQ
+138 ASAATN
-148 GFTANWNEVSGA
+148 V
-160 TYKVSLYKSEQ
+160 
-171 LIGTYN
+171 
-177 SNETSY
+177 
-183 DFSELEANT
+183 
-192 TYEYCVSSIVNEIE
+192 
-206 SANPSQK
+206 
-213 MSVTTL
+213 
-219 QPIIT
+219 
-224 MTSVSD
+224 
-230 LETYGDQLTGTFTVD
+230 
-245 LQNATESKVVLALGG
+245 
-260 DGASAYTI
+260 
-268 SPTVIKTFPS
+268 
-278 EVTYTFAPSSVGTFN
+278 
-293 ATVTATSANADNQV
+293 
-307 LTIKGVSK
+307 
-315 EVVAPVLQEAT
+315 
-326 EIESSGF
+326 ESSGF
-333 TANWNAI
+333 TANWASVD
-340 EGATGY
+340 GATNY
-346 ILNIYDANGNA
+346 IINVYDANGNV
-357 VDGYENLEVGNVT
+357 VDGYENIEVGNVT
-370 TFVVDNIAPEQTYTC
+370 SYNVDNVSPEQSYTY
-385 DVYAVSGN
+385 DVIATGN
-393 NKSEKSNKIQITTP
+393 GAASDKSNKISVTTP
-407 KGAVVTYV
+407 KGAVITYV

-447 DGDAAFSTNVSSIT
+447 EGDAVFSTNVSSI
-461 ATEGAANGAVA
+461 ATTDGAASGAVA
-472 ITFAPTVV
+472 INFAPAAV
-480 GAYSATVSL
+480 GTYSATVSL

-516 AVSENGFTANWEG
+516 AVSETGFTANWEG

-541 MDGVENKIET
+541 MDGVENKIDT

-593 PSVSVNAGKTGVVL
+593 PSVSVNAGKTSITLIWNAVKSAVSYNAKLYNNGALVSENSL
-607 TWNKI
+607 TEQTI
-612 GNVSNYKAIL
+612 
-622 YKDGESIN
+622 
-630 TSTTTNCSVS
+630 T
-640 FDGLTENTEYSYE
+640 FDGLAAATAYQYE
-653 VKAEYGNG
+653 VIAVYGDGAN
-661 SEVSSG
+661 VSTGLKDVS
-667 VKNFTT
+667 TLA
-673 KSYNVYGQQIGN
+673 SSVYGQQIGN
-685 SDFEAWD
+685 YTFEEWD
-692 NEGSNNVEPSNWNSF
+692 SNGEPKNWNGFKTAGGSYA
-707 MTLSPDFS
+707 S
-715 MANQAMGKQV
+715 MVSGEGKV
-725 ESNSDVR
+725 GSNSDVR
-732 PGSAGKKSARI
+732 PGTAGKTSARVY
-743 WSRNVV
+743 STSVV
-749 IATAQGNLTTG
+749 GVVANGNMTTG
-760 RIHAGSATADDE
+760 QIIAGAMSAANT
-772 TTNFNRSEIDNPNF
+772 DNHNESKISDSNF
-786 SEVLTSRPDSMTV
+786 SQVLTARPDSFTV
-799 WVKYNASDKKQK
+799 WLKYVPMSG
-811 SSISAFIHDDYA
+811 SSSTAGFSNYIHGNHSG
-823 EFQDPLVTKC
+823 FTDPLTGNSSKYI
-833 KSHVVA
+833 VA
-839 QAALEYGVTGW
+839 SANVSKLTTDRGW
-850 ERKSIPFN
+850 KRFSIPFD
-858 YASYASNGVDPK
+858 YATYTANGESPAY
-870 FILVTFNSNSTPG
+870 IMTTFNTNSTPG
-883 GGAANDE
+883 GGDAGE
-890 VYVDDLL
+890 ELYVDDIL
-897 LIYKP
+897 LIYNP
-902 TLSIGSL
+902 TLTIGSL

-968 TLTAQLPSTLAD
+968 TLTAVLPSTLAD
-980 GNLYKMRVVT
+980 GNLYKLRVVT
-990 TNYPMTSDA
+990 TNYPMTSRA
-999 SNAFVVRNVPADVVA
+999 SSAFKFRNRPADVVA

-1030 AAANAQS
+1030 AVANAQS

-1054 TVETTATITGLSSE
+1054 TAETTATVAGLSSE

-1110 GVAGGQAQN
+1110 GVAN
-1119 ATITVT
+1119 ETITVT

-1210 FTANWNASA
+1210 FTANWNASD
-1219 IEGAKYVFTLYSADG
+1219 IKGAKYVFTLYNAEG
-1234 MKISSEEV
+1234 VKISSEKV

-1247 IVTGLS
+1247 TVTGLS
-1253 AATAYSYTVAVKVSG
+1253 AATTYSYTVAVEVSG

-1274 AAQNVTTVSIPVIS
+1274 AKQNVTTASVPVIS
-1288 DLPTAELSFTSAYTV
+1288 DLPTAELPFSAIYETESAAKAV
-1303 ASDAQKITVSGSNL
+1303 TVSGTNL
-1317 QGNITAAISGDN
+1317 VGKIIATLGGDN
-1329 ADMFSLSATE
+1329 ADQFTLSSTE
-1339 LSNGDEL
+1339 LSSGDEL
-1346 SITYTPSSFDSH
+1346 SITYKPTTYEVH
-1358 SAILTLSS
+1358 SAT
-1366 VNAESV
+1366 V
-1372 TLDLKG
+1372 TLTTESGENTVTLKLSG
-1378 VPTLAKVEALP
+1378 TPAMPAVVALP
-1389 ATNVTENGWGY
+1389 ATDIVENGY
-1400 TANWNAT
+1400 TANWKSV

-1414 ATFLYDV
+1414 VEMFYY
-1421 NGEPTQYILQD
+1421 NPTTGAKTRQKNVTLE
-1432 LDASVTS
+1432 STVTS
-1439 YDVYARALRDKVNY
+1439 YSYSFALLKNKMNS
-1453 YVIKAF
+1453 YVITAYAGAIDDYKAV
-1459 AGLNNEYESKSDTI
+1459 SDTVFV
-1473 AISLIKPAAVA
+1473 SLIKPAAVA

-1509 YILTVTSNGVEV
+1509 YILTVTLNGVEV

-1557 SASNA
+1557 SASKA
-1562 VTVTTTANEGGNTN
+1562 MTVTTTANEGGNT
-1576 PSDDPET
+1576 DVPET
-1583 PEDPTTAVSE
+1583 PEAPTTAVSE

>member
-1 MNLRRLQATAI
+1 MLC
-12 SLLFSLGTFAAG
+12 LGAFASG
-24 TDGSNGNA
+24 NDGSDGNA

-57 DGEGTGS
+57 NGSGTGA
-64 KGKCVYSVTIPSGL
+64 KDGKCVYSVTIPSEL
-78 TKVSG
+78 TTVVESPNG
-83 TNSPQSLTGS
+83 TSKNLIGD
-93 GGNKTYDHGT
+93 GGNGTYDHGT

-213 MSVTTL
+213 ISVTTL
-219 QPIIT
+219 KPIIT

-230 LETYGDQLTGTFTVD
+230 LETYGDQLTGKFTVD
-245 LQNATESKVVLALGG
+245 LLNATESKVVLALGG

-268 SPTVIKTFPS
+268 SPTVIKTFPCD
-278 EVTYTFAPSSVGTFN
+278 VTYTFAPSSVGEFN
-293 ATVTATSANADNQV
+293 ATVTATSANAADTV

-315 EVVAPVLQEAT
+315 EIVAPVLQEAI

-333 TANWNAI
+333 TANWASVD
-340 EGATGY
+340 GATSY
-346 ILNIYDANGNA
+346 AINVYDANGNA
-357 VDGYENLEVGNVT
+357 VDGYENLNVGNVT

-393 NKSEKSNKIQITTP
+393 NKSKKSNKIQITTP

-516 AVSENGFTANWEG
+516 AVSETGFTANWEG

-541 MDGVENKIET
+541 MDGVENEIET
-551 TGTSYVFTGLESGE
+551 TGTSYVFTGLESGK

-593 PSVSVNAGKTGVVL
+593 PSVSVNAGKTGVAL
-607 TWNKI
+607 TWDKI
-612 GNVSNYKAIL
+612 GNASNYKAIL

-653 VKAEYGNG
+653 VKAVYGNG

-667 VKNFTT
+667 VKYFTT

-692 NEGSNNVEPSNWNSF
+692 NEGSDNVEPSNWNSF

-715 MANQAMGKQV
+715 MANQAMGQQV
-725 ESNSDVR
+725 ESNTDVR

-743 WSRNVV
+743 WSRSVV
-749 IATAQGNLTTG
+749 IAVAQGNLTTG
-760 RIHAGSATADDE
+760 RIHAGSATANDE
-772 TTNFNRSEIDNPNF
+772 TKNFNRSEIDNPGF
-786 SEVLTSRPDSMTV
+786 SEVLTSRPDSITV
-799 WVKYNASDKKQK
+799 WIKYNASDSKQK

-823 EFQDPLVTKC
+823 EFQDPLVAAC
-833 KSHVVA
+833 NSHIVA

-850 ERKSIPFN
+850 TRKSIPFN
-858 YASYASNGVDPK
+858 YASYASNSANPSY
-870 FILVTFNSNSTPG
+870 ILVTFNSNSTPG

-890 VYVDDLL
+890 VYVDDIL

-968 TLTAQLPSTLAD
+968 TLTAVLPSTLAD
-980 GNLYKMRVVT
+980 GNLYKLRVVT
-990 TNYPMTSDA
+990 TNYPMTSRA
-999 SNAFVVRNVPADVVA
+999 SSAFKLRNIPADVVA

-1030 AAANAQS
+1030 AAENAQS
-1037 YVLTVKKANGD
+1037 YTLTVKNANGD

-1054 TVETTATITGLSSE
+1054 TAETSATIAGLSSE
-1068 TSYSYTVKAV
+1068 TSYSYSVIAS
-1078 NDYLTSQNNSNVV
+1078 NDYVSSDNKSNVV
-1091 TVKTAGGGSISY
+1091 SVKTAGGGSISY

-1110 GVAGGQAQN
+1110 GVAGQAQN
-1119 ATITVT
+1119 ETITVT

-1145 GDVTE
+1145 GDVTK
-1150 LNAEGGVLNV
+1150 LDAEGGVLNV

-1203 TDVTMSS
+1203 TDVTMNS
-1210 FTANWNASA
+1210 FTANWNASD
-1219 IEGAKYVFTLYSADG
+1219 IKGAKYVFTLYNAEG
-1234 MKISSEEV
+1234 VKICPPEEV

-1247 IVTGLS
+1247 TVTGLS
-1253 AATAYSYTVAVKVSG
+1253 AATTYSYTVAVKVSG
-1268 LTSEES
+1268 LTSDES
-1274 AAQNVTTVSIPVIS
+1274 AKQNVTTASIPVINS
-1288 DLPTAELSFTSAYTV
+1288 LDVTSLSFTSAYTV

-1317 QGNITAAISGDN
+1317 QGNITATISGAN
-1329 ADMFSLSATE
+1329 AKMFSLNATE
-1339 LSNGDEL
+1339 FANGDEL
-1346 SITYTPSSFDSH
+1346 TITYTPASFGEH
-1358 SAILTLSS
+1358 SATLTLSS

-1378 VPTLAKVEALP
+1378 TPTLAKVKALP

-1473 AISLIKPAAVA
+1473 AISLIKPAAVV
-1484 ASEATDVTET
+1484 ASEATNVTET

-1509 YILTVTSNGVEV
+1509 YILTVTLNGVEV

-1557 SASNA
+1557 ASKA
-1562 VTVTTTANEGGNTN
+1562 MTVTTTANEGGNTN
-1576 PSDDPET
+1576 PSD
-1583 PEDPTTAVSE
+1583 DPTTAVSE

>member
-1 MNLRRLQATAI
+1 MLCLGAFANGNGNDGTATLSASVTNATI
-12 SLLFSLGTFAAG
+12 GDPVTLSVTVSEMTNKSDI
-24 TDGSNGNA
+24 TGSNGACN
-32 ELKASATKATVGEN
+32 
-46 VNLTVTVSGIT
+46 
-57 DGEGTGS
+57 
-64 KGKCVYSVTIPSGL
+64 YSITIPGGL
-78 TKVSG
+78 TTVVESPNGTSKNLSG
-83 TNSPQSLTGS
+83 D
-93 GGNKTYDHGT
+93 GGNGTYDHGT
-103 YTTSAVGKYT
+103 YTSSTAGKYS
-113 FGINVTTGTTSS
+113 FKLNVTKGTAGNTSTDVTFCPQAPTALPATDITSKGFTANWNEIDGASYKVYVYKDGAEVSNYDEITGTSLVISDLQPSTDYTYSVFS
-125 NTLDVYF
+125 VQNGVMSINGSPELDVTTLT
-132 CPAAPV
+132 PAITLTAGSNAETVLGSEANGVFRVSAENLYDSDVKLALSGENAGLFSLSSTSVTEFPSDINFTFNPTAIGEFSATLTATSTGAQSKTFTLTGFAKPVAPV
-138 ASAATNIASQ
+138 ASAATN
-148 GFTANWNEVSGA
+148 V
-160 TYKVSLYKSEQ
+160 
-171 LIGTYN
+171 
-177 SNETSY
+177 
-183 DFSELEANT
+183 
-192 TYEYCVSSIVNEIE
+192 
-206 SANPSQK
+206 
-213 MSVTTL
+213 
-219 QPIIT
+219 
-224 MTSVSD
+224 
-230 LETYGDQLTGTFTVD
+230 
-245 LQNATESKVVLALGG
+245 
-260 DGASAYTI
+260 
-268 SPTVIKTFPS
+268 
-278 EVTYTFAPSSVGTFN
+278 
-293 ATVTATSANADNQV
+293 
-307 LTIKGVSK
+307 
-315 EVVAPVLQEAT
+315 
-326 EIESSGF
+326 ESSGF
-333 TANWNAI
+333 TANWASVD
-340 EGATGY
+340 GATNY
-346 ILNIYDANGNA
+346 IINVYDANGNV
-357 VDGYENLEVGNVT
+357 VDGYENIEVGNVT
-370 TFVVDNIAPEQTYTC
+370 SYNVDNVSPEQSYTY
-385 DVYAVSGN
+385 DVIATGN
-393 NKSEKSNKIQITTP
+393 GAASDKSNKISVTTP
-407 KGAVVTYV
+407 KGAVITYV

-447 DGDAAFSTNVSSIT
+447 EGDAAFSTNVSSI
-461 ATEGAANGAVA
+461 ATTDGAASGAVA
-472 ITFAPTVV
+472 INFAPAAV
-480 GAYSATVSL
+480 GTYSATVSL

-541 MDGVENKIET
+541 MDGVENKIDT

-593 PSVSVNAGKTGVVL
+593 PSVSVNAGKTGVAL
-607 TWNKI
+607 TWDKI

-622 YKDGESIN
+622 YKDDESIN
-630 TSTTTNCSVS
+630 SSTVTNSSVS

-653 VKAEYGNG
+653 VKAVYGNG

-667 VKNFTT
+667 VKYFTT

-692 NEGSNNVEPSNWNSF
+692 NEGSDNVEPSNWNSF

-715 MANQAMGKQV
+715 MANQAMGQQV
-725 ESNSDVR
+725 ESNTDVR

-743 WSRNVV
+743 WSRSVV
-749 IATAQGNLTTG
+749 IAVAQGNLTTG
-760 RIHAGSATADDE
+760 RIHAGSATANDE
-772 TTNFNRSEIDNPNF
+772 TKNFNRSEIDNPNF
-786 SEVLTSRPDSMTV
+786 SEVLTSRPDSITV
-799 WVKYNASDKKQK
+799 WIKYNASDSKQK

-823 EFQDPLVTKC
+823 EFQDPLVAAC
-833 KSHVVA
+833 NSHIVA

-850 ERKSIPFN
+850 TRKSIPFN
-858 YASYASNGVDPK
+858 YASYASNSANPSY
-870 FILVTFNSNSTPG
+870 ILVTFNSNSTPG

-890 VYVDDLL
+890 VYVDDIL

-902 TLSIGSL
+902 TLAIGSL
-909 SKTQYEPG
+909 SKTQYKPG

-968 TLTAQLPSTLAD
+968 TLTAVLPSTLAD
-980 GNLYKMRVVT
+980 GNLYKLRVVT
-990 TNYPMTSDA
+990 TNYPMTSRA
-999 SNAFVVRNVPADVVA
+999 SSAFKLRNIPADVVA

-1030 AAANAQS
+1030 AAENAQS
-1037 YVLTVKKANGD
+1037 YTLTVKNANGD

-1054 TVETTATITGLSSE
+1054 TAETSATIAGLSSE
-1068 TSYSYTVKAV
+1068 TSYSYSVIAS
-1078 NDYLTSQNNSNVV
+1078 NDYVSSDNKSNVV
-1091 TVKTAGGGSISY
+1091 SVKTAGGGSISY

-1110 GVAGGQAQN
+1110 GVAGKAQN
-1119 ATITVT
+1119 DTITVT

-1145 GDVTE
+1145 GDVTK
-1150 LNAEGGVLNV
+1150 LDAEGGVLNV

-1183 AVTITLTGTV
+1183 AVTIILTGTV
-1193 LPQTVSTAEA
+1193 LPEAVSTKKA
-1203 TDVTMSS
+1203 TDITMNS
-1210 FTANWNASA
+1210 FTANWNASD
-1219 IEGAKYVFTLYSADG
+1219 IKGAKYVFTLYNAEG
-1234 MKISSEEV
+1234 VEIYPPEVV

-1247 IVTGLS
+1247 TVTGLS
-1253 AATAYSYTVAVKVSG
+1253 AATTYSYTVAVKVSG

-1274 AAQNVTTVSIPVIS
+1274 AKQNVTTASIPVINS
-1288 DLPTAELSFTSAYTV
+1288 LDVTSLSFTSAYTV

-1317 QGNITAAISGDN
+1317 QGNITATISGAN
-1329 ADMFSLSATE
+1329 AKMFSLNATE
-1339 LSNGDEL
+1339 FANGDEL
-1346 SITYTPSSFDSH
+1346 TITYTPASFGEH
-1358 SAILTLSS
+1358 SATLTLSS

-1378 VPTLAKVEALP
+1378 TPTLAKVKALP

-1473 AISLIKPAAVA
+1473 AISLIKPAAVV
-1484 ASEATDVTET
+1484 ASEATNVTET

-1557 SASNA
+1557 IASKA
-1562 VTVTTTANEGGNTN
+1562 MTVTTTANEGGNTN
-1576 PSDDPET
+1576 PSD
-1583 PEDPTTAVSE
+1583 DPTTAVSE